1 MNFKNNTIKYKNI
14 IVFAS
19 IVFLTTH
26 LQAKSERYF
35 KAFNTSFSLED
46 STSAIQRTI
55 TGTVTDNEGVLLPG
69 ASVQVAGTSKGV
81 TTDFDGNFS
90 IEADTGDVLEISYV
104 GFKSTRLTIEAQS
117 QYTIQLEANTSEL
130 DEVLVVGYGTQKK
143 SDLTG
148 AVSSVVAEEFNK
160 GVVNNPGNLLQGKV
174 SGLNVTNTS
183 GEPGAGQDIIIR
195 GVGTLRSG
203 TSPLYVVDGFVLDNS
218 SNGVPT
224 NPLNFINTQDIQSI
238 NVLKDASAAA
248 IYGSR
253 AANGVVV
260 ITTKRGKEGR
270 TQMNFNA
277 STAISSLANKM
288 DVFSADEFRSVVQQ
302 IGGSLS
308 DNGANTDWQDEL
320 TRTAITNN
328 INFSMSGGTATT
340 SYFASLGVDDQ
351 EGILNNSEL
360 KRYSARAN
368 VTQKGLDDRL
378 KIDFN
383 LTATRTENTRP
394 NTNTMVSNMLSLN
407 PTTPAY
413 TNGEPTVFGSGVNP
427 LIIQDIYGDYTNNN
441 RMIAN
446 ISPSLEFIEGLT
458 YKLNLGVDYSK
469 TDRDVQYIPYSED
482 PDLLLGSINSVFTT
496 NKNTLVEN
504 TLTYQ
509 KDFGDHGLTIL
520 AGHSYQKFFIHEKGY
535 YFSDFPDN
543 GIEPRYQLGQARGE
557 DNTQYSNATS
567 NELQSF
573 FGRVNYDYANK
584 YLVTAT
590 LRSDGSTKFGAN
602 NRYATFPS
610 LALGWNIFKEDF
622 MADSGFNNLK
632 LRASWGKSGNQEIPS
647 KQTRLSY
654 GESFA
659 DDDIYPLNEDVV
671 NRDDYNYG
679 LVFARTANP
688 DLQWEETIQTNIGL
702 DFGFLDYKLSG
713 SVDYFLKETNDVLL
727 YFSTQDPIDEVGF
740 KWQNIPDMKIKN
752 SGVELALD
760 YQSDRMRDFSFN
772 IGGNISYIKNEITD
786 SPFTIVTTGTAS
798 GAGQTGATINGYM
811 NKQPIGNFF
820 LREFTGIDEDGFS
833 TYTDV
838 NGDGQIDDNDRI
850 SAGSAVPDLLYAFYL
865 KFKYKN
871 FDLGLNFNGVSG
883 NKIYNHTRMNLF
895 NKTQI
900 SNSLNTTDQAIEF
913 ANEDPSNSNTV
924 STRYLES
931 GAFLRLN
938 NATLAYSLNPE
949 AIGMDKWLD
958 NVRLSVTGQNL
969 FVITDYTGFDPELNT
984 GSSSDSKSYGIDYFT
999 YPKARTVV
1007 FGLNVSF

>member
-1 MNFKNNTIKYKNI
+1 MNFKNNTITYKNI
-14 IVFAS
+14 VAFAS
-19 IVFLTTH
+19 IVFFSTQT
-26 LQAKSERYF
+26 QAKTPYLALR
-35 KAFNTSFSLED
+35 
-46 STSAIQRTI
+46 STVDPINNETVQQTI
-55 TGTVTDNEGVLLPG
+55 TGTVTDSDGVLLPG
-69 ASVQVAGTSKGV
+69 ASVMVQGTSIGT

-90 IEADTGDVLEISYV
+90 IDANPGDVLEVSYV
-104 GFKSTRLTIEAQS
+104 GFETTTIEVTQETKYS
-117 QYTIQLEANTSEL
+117 IQLAANTSEL

-218 SNGVPT
+218 GNGLAT
-224 NPLNFINTQDIQSI
+224 NPLNFINTQDIESI

-260 ITTKRGKEGR
+260 ITTKKGKAGR
-270 TQMNFNA
+270 TQMNFSA
-277 STAISSLANKM
+277 STAISTIANKI
-288 DVFSADEFRSVVQQ
+288 DVFSAEEFRTIVPQ

-328 INFSMSGGTATT
+328 INFSMSGGSANT
-340 SYFASLGVDDQ
+340 SYFASIGVDDQ
-351 EGILNNSEL
+351 EGIINKSDL

-368 VTQKGLDDRL
+368 VTQKGWDDRL
-378 KIDFN
+378 KIDLN

-394 NTNTMVSNMLSLN
+394 NIGTMVSNMLSLN

-413 TNGEPTVFGSGVNP
+413 TNGEPTVFGTGINP
-427 LIIQDIYGDYTNNN
+427 LIIENIYGDFSNNN

-446 ISPSLEFIEGLT
+446 IAPSLEFVDHLT
-458 YKLNLGVDYSK
+458 YKLNLGVDYST
-469 TDRDVQYIPYSED
+469 TDRDVQYIPYAAD
-482 PDLLLGSINSVFTT
+482 PDYAQGSINTSFTT
-496 NKNTLVEN
+496 NRNTLVEN
-504 TLTYQ
+504 TLTY
-509 KDFGDHGLTIL
+509 DNVFGDHGLTLL
-520 AGHSYQKFFIHEKGY
+520 AGHSYQKFYIHDKGF
-535 YFSDFPDN
+535 YFENFPNN
-543 GIEPRYQLGQARGE
+543 GIEPRYQLEAARGE
-557 DNTQYSNATS
+557 NATQYSNAVS

-573 FGRVNYDYANK
+573 FGRVNYTYQDK

-590 LRSDGSTKFGAN
+590 LRSDGSTKFGEN

-622 MADSGFNNLK
+622 MADSGINNLK
-632 LRASWGKSGNQEIPS
+632 LRASWGKSGNQEIPA

-659 DDDIYPLNEDVV
+659 DNDIYPLNDGITTREGYD
-671 NRDDYNYG
+671 YG

-688 DLQWEETIQTNIGL
+688 DLQWEETTQTNIGL

-727 YFSTQDPIDEVGF
+727 YFSTQDPIDEVGY

-752 SGVELALD
+752 SGIEVALD
-760 YQSDRMRDFSFN
+760 YQSDRTRDFSFN

-811 NKQPIGNFF
+811 NNQPIGNFF
-820 LREFTGIDEDGFS
+820 LREFTGIGADGLS
-833 TYTDV
+833 TYTDL
-838 NGDGQIDDNDRI
+838 NGDGQIDDSDRI
-850 SAGSAVPDLLYAFYL
+850 SAGSAVPDILYAFYL

-883 NKIYNHTRMNLF
+883 NEIYNHTRMSLF

-900 SNSLNTTDQAIEF
+900 SNSLNTTDQAI
-913 ANEDPSNSNTV
+913 AYPNEDPSNTNTV
-924 STRYLES
+924 STRYLEN

-938 NATLAYSLNPE
+938 NATLAYSLNPQV
-949 AIGMDKWLD
+949 IGMDKWLD

-969 FVITDYTGFDPELNT
+969 FIITDYTGFDPELNT
-984 GSSSDSKSYGIDYFT
+984 GSSSDSKSYGIDYYT

>member
-1 MNFKNNTIKYKNI
+1 MNFKNNTITYKNI
-14 IVFAS
+14 VAFAS
-19 IVFLTTH
+19 IVFFSTQT
-26 LQAKSERYF
+26 QAKTPYLAL
-35 KAFNTSFSLED
+35 K
-46 STSAIQRTI
+46 STVDPIKNEAVQQTI
-55 TGTVTDNEGVLLPG
+55 TGTVTDSDGVLLPG
-69 ASVQVAGTSKGV
+69 ASVMVQGTSIGT

-90 IEADTGDVLEISYV
+90 IDANLGDVLEVSYV
-104 GFKSTRLTIEAQS
+104 GFETTTIEVTQETTYS
-117 QYTIQLEANTSEL
+117 IQLAANTSEL

-148 AVSSVVAEEFNK
+148 AVSSVVAEELNK

-218 SNGVPT
+218 GNGLAT
-224 NPLNFINTQDIQSI
+224 NPLNFINTQDIEST

-260 ITTKRGKEGR
+260 ITTKKGKAGR
-270 TQMNFNA
+270 TQMNFSA
-277 STAISSLANKM
+277 STAISTIANKI
-288 DVFSADEFRSVVQQ
+288 DVFSAEEFRTIVPQ

-328 INFSMSGGTATT
+328 INFSMSGGSANT
-340 SYFASLGVDDQ
+340 SYFASIGVDDQ
-351 EGILNNSEL
+351 EGIINKSDL

-368 VTQKGLDDRL
+368 VTQKGWDDRL
-378 KIDFN
+378 KIDLN

-394 NTNTMVSNMLSLN
+394 NIGTMVSNMLSLN
-407 PTTPAY
+407 PTNPAY
-413 TNGEPTVFGSGVNP
+413 TNGEPTVFGTGINP
-427 LIIQDIYGDYTNNN
+427 LIIENIYGDFSNNN

-446 ISPSLEFIEGLT
+446 IAPSLEFVDHLT
-458 YKLNLGVDYSK
+458 YKLNLGVDYST
-469 TDRDVQYIPYSED
+469 TDRDVQYIPYAAD
-482 PDLLLGSINSVFTT
+482 PDYAQGSINTSFTT
-496 NKNTLVEN
+496 NRNTLVEN
-504 TLTYQ
+504 TLTYNNV
-509 KDFGDHGLTIL
+509 FGDHGLTLL
-520 AGHSYQKFFIHEKGY
+520 AGHSYQKFYIHDKGF
-535 YFSDFPDN
+535 YFENFPNN
-543 GIEPRYQLGQARGE
+543 GIEPRYQLEAARGE
-557 DNTQYSNATS
+557 NATQYSNAVS

-573 FGRVNYDYANK
+573 FGRVNYTYQDK

-590 LRSDGSTKFGAN
+590 LRSDGSTKFGEN

-622 MADSGFNNLK
+622 MADSGINNLK
-632 LRASWGKSGNQEIPS
+632 LRASWGKSGNQEIPA

-659 DDDIYPLNEDVV
+659 DNDIYPLNDGITTREGYD
-671 NRDDYNYG
+671 YG

-688 DLQWEETIQTNIGL
+688 DLQWEETTQTNIGL

-727 YFSTQDPIDEVGF
+727 YFSTQDPIDEVGY

-752 SGVELALD
+752 SGIEVALD
-760 YQSDRMRDFSFN
+760 YQSDRTRDFSFN

-811 NKQPIGNFF
+811 NNQPIGNFF
-820 LREFTGIDEDGFS
+820 LREFTGIDADGFS
-833 TYTDV
+833 TYTDL
-838 NGDGQIDDNDRI
+838 NGDGQIDDSDRI
-850 SAGSAVPDLLYAFYL
+850 SAGSAVPDILYAFYL

-883 NKIYNHTRMNLF
+883 NEIYNHTRMSLF

-900 SNSLNTTDQAIEF
+900 SNSLNTTDQAI
-913 ANEDPSNSNTV
+913 AYPNEDPSNTNTV
-924 STRYLES
+924 STRYLEN

-938 NATLAYSLNPE
+938 NATLAYSLNPQV
-949 AIGMDKWLD
+949 IGMDKWLD

-969 FVITDYTGFDPELNT
+969 FIITDYTGFDPELNT
-984 GSSSDSKSYGIDYFT
+984 GSSSDSKSYGIDYYT

>member
-1 MNFKNNTIKYKNI
+1 MNFKNNTITYKNI
-14 IVFAS
+14 VAFAS
-19 IVFLTTH
+19 IVFFSTQT
-26 LQAKSERYF
+26 QAKTPYLAL
-35 KAFNTSFSLED
+35 K
-46 STSAIQRTI
+46 STVDPIKNEAVQQTI
-55 TGTVTDNEGVLLPG
+55 TGTVTDSDGVLLPG
-69 ASVQVAGTSKGV
+69 ASVMVQGTSIGT

-90 IEADTGDVLEISYV
+90 IDANPGDVLEVSYV
-104 GFKSTRLTIEAQS
+104 GFETTIIEVTQETKYS
-117 QYTIQLEANTSEL
+117 IQLAANTSEL

-218 SNGVPT
+218 GNGLAT
-224 NPLNFINTQDIQSI
+224 NPLNFINTQDIESI

-260 ITTKRGKEGR
+260 ITTKKGKAGR
-270 TQMNFNA
+270 TQMNFSA
-277 STAISSLANKM
+277 STAISSIANKI
-288 DVFSADEFRSVVQQ
+288 DVFSAEEFRTIVPQ

-328 INFSMSGGTATT
+328 INFSMSGGSANT
-340 SYFASLGVDDQ
+340 SYFASIGVDDQ
-351 EGILNNSEL
+351 EGIINKSDL

-368 VTQKGLDDRL
+368 VTQKGWDDRL
-378 KIDFN
+378 KIDLN

-394 NTNTMVSNMLSLN
+394 NIGTMVSNMLSLN

-413 TNGEPTVFGSGVNP
+413 TNGEPTVFGTGINP
-427 LIIQDIYGDYTNNN
+427 LIIENIYGDFSNNN

-446 ISPSLEFIEGLT
+446 IAPSLEFVDHLT
-458 YKLNLGVDYSK
+458 YKLNLGVDYST
-469 TDRDVQYIPYSED
+469 TDRDVQYIPYAAD
-482 PDLLLGSINSVFTT
+482 PDYAQGSINTSFTT
-496 NKNTLVEN
+496 NRNTLVEN
-504 TLTYQ
+504 TLTY
-509 KDFGDHGLTIL
+509 DNVFGDHGLTLL
-520 AGHSYQKFFIHEKGY
+520 AGHSYQKFYIHDKGF
-535 YFSDFPDN
+535 YFENFPNN
-543 GIEPRYQLGQARGE
+543 GIEPRYQLEAARGE
-557 DNTQYSNATS
+557 NATQYSNAVS

-573 FGRVNYDYANK
+573 FGRVNYTYQDK

-590 LRSDGSTKFGAN
+590 LRSDGSTKFGEN

-622 MADSGFNNLK
+622 MADSGINNLK
-632 LRASWGKSGNQEIPS
+632 LRASWGKSGNQEIPA

-659 DDDIYPLNEDVV
+659 DNDIYPLNDGITTREGYD
-671 NRDDYNYG
+671 YG

-688 DLQWEETIQTNIGL
+688 DLQWEETTQTNIGL

-727 YFSTQDPIDEVGF
+727 YFSTQDPIDEVGY

-752 SGVELALD
+752 SGIEVALD
-760 YQSDRMRDFSFN
+760 YQSDRTRDFSFN

-811 NKQPIGNFF
+811 NNQPIGNFF
-820 LREFTGIDEDGFS
+820 LREFTGIGADGFS
-833 TYTDV
+833 TYTDL
-838 NGDGQIDDNDRI
+838 NGDGQIDDSDRI
-850 SAGSAVPDLLYAFYL
+850 SAGSAVPDILYAFYL

-883 NKIYNHTRMNLF
+883 NEIYNHTRMSLF

-900 SNSLNTTDQAIEF
+900 SNSLNTTDQAI
-913 ANEDPSNSNTV
+913 AYPNEDPSNTNTV
-924 STRYLES
+924 STRYLEN

-938 NATLAYSLNPE
+938 NATLAYSLNPQV
-949 AIGMDKWLD
+949 IGMDKWLD

-969 FVITDYTGFDPELNT
+969 FIITDYTGFDPELNT
-984 GSSSDSKSYGIDYFT
+984 GSSSDSKSYGIDYYT

>member
-1 MNFKNNTIKYKNI
+1 MNFKNNTITCKNI
-14 IVFAS
+14 VALAS
-19 IVFLTTH
+19 IVFFSTQA
-26 LQAKSERYF
+26 QAKTPLVEF
-35 KAFNTSFSLED
+35 K
-46 STSAIQRTI
+46 TSAVSNIEEIAVQQTI
-55 TGTVTDNEGVLLPG
+55 TGTVTDNDGVLLPG
-69 ASVQVAGTSKGV
+69 ASVKVKGTSSGT

-90 IEADTGDVLEISYV
+90 IVANPGDVLEVSYV
-104 GFKSTRLTIEAQS
+104 GFETTTITVS
-117 QYTIQLEANTSEL
+117 QQTNYTINLSANTSEL

-148 AVSSVVAEEFNK
+148 AVSSVVADEFNK

-218 SNGVPT
+218 GNGLAT
-224 NPLNFINTQDIQSI
+224 NPLNFINTQDIESI

-260 ITTKRGKEGR
+260 ITTKKGKAGR
-270 TQMNFNA
+270 TQMNFSA
-277 STAISSLANKM
+277 STAISSIANTI
-288 DVFSADEFRSVVQQ
+288 DVFSAEEFRTVIPQ

-328 INFSMSGGTATT
+328 INFSMSGGTAST
-340 SYFASLGVDDQ
+340 SYFASIGVDDQ
-351 EGILNNSEL
+351 EGIINNSDL

-368 VTQKGLDDRL
+368 VTQKGWDDRL
-378 KIDFN
+378 KVDLN

-394 NTNTMVSNMLSLN
+394 NTSSIVSNMLSLN

-413 TNGEPTVFGSGVNP
+413 TNGEPTVFGTGLNP
-427 LIIQDIYGDYTNNN
+427 LILEDIYGDFSNNN

-446 ISPSLEFIEGLT
+446 ISPSLAFIDGLT
-458 YKLNLGVDYSK
+458 YKLNLGVDYST
-469 TDRDVQYIPYSED
+469 TDRDIQYMPYSAD
-482 PDLLLGSINSVFTT
+482 PDYAEGSVSSAYTT
-496 NKNTLVEN
+496 NRNTLVEN
-504 TLTYQ
+504 TLTYVT
-509 KDFGDHGLTIL
+509 DFGDHGLTVL
-520 AGHSYQKFFIHEKGY
+520 AGHSYQKFFIHAKNF
-535 YFSDFPDN
+535 YFENFPDN
-543 GIEPRYQLGQARGE
+543 GIEPRYQLGQARG
-557 DNTQYSNATS
+557 DNYSQTSSATS

-573 FGRVNYDYANK
+573 FGRVNYDYKDK

-590 LRSDGSTKFGAN
+590 LRSDGSTKFGEN

-622 MADSGFNNLK
+622 MADSGINNLK

-659 DDDIYPLNEDVV
+659 DNDIYPLNDAITTREGYD
-671 NRDDYNYG
+671 YG

-688 DLQWEETIQTNIGL
+688 DLQWEETTQTNIGL

-727 YFSTQDPIDEVGF
+727 YFSTQDPIDEVGY
-740 KWQNIPDMKIKN
+740 KWQNIPGMKIKN
-752 SGVELALD
+752 SGIELALD
-760 YQSDRMRDFSFN
+760 YQSDRSRDFSYN

-811 NKQPIGNFF
+811 NDQPIGNFF
-820 LREFTGIDEDGFS
+820 LREFNGIGADGLSQF
-833 TYTDV
+833 TDV
-838 NGDGQIDDNDRI
+838 NGDGQIDDSDRI
-850 SAGSAVPDLLYAFYL
+850 SAGSAVPDILYAFYL

-883 NKIYNHTRMNLF
+883 NKIYNHTRMSLF

-900 SNSLNTTDQAIEF
+900 ANSLNTTDQAIEY

-924 STRYLES
+924 STRYLEN

-938 NATLAYSLNPE
+938 NATLAYSLDPQV
-949 AIGMDKWLD
+949 IGLEQWLT

-969 FVITDYTGFDPELNT
+969 FTITDYTGFDPELNT

>member
-1 MNFKNNTIKYKNI
+1 MNFKNNTITYKNI
-14 IVFAS
+14 IAFAS
-19 IVFLTTH
+19 IVFFSTQT
-26 LQAKSERYF
+26 QAKSPF
-35 KAFNTSFSLED
+35 LALKSTASLIE
-46 STSAIQRTI
+46 TGAVQTTI
-55 TGTVTDNEGVLLPG
+55 TGTVTDSDGVLLPG
-69 ASVQVAGTSKGV
+69 ASVMVQGTSNGT

-90 IEADTGDVLEISYV
+90 IDANPGDVLEVSYV
-104 GFKSTRLTIEAQS
+104 GFETKTITVS
-117 QYTIQLEANTSEL
+117 QQTNYTVQLAANTSEL

-218 SNGVPT
+218 GNGLAS
-224 NPLNFINTQDIQSI
+224 NPLNFINTQDIESI

-260 ITTKRGKEGR
+260 ITTKKGKAGR
-270 TQMNFNA
+270 TQMNFSA
-277 STAISSLANKM
+277 STAISTIANKI
-288 DVFSADEFRSVVQQ
+288 DVFTADEFRTVVPQ

-328 INFSMSGGTATT
+328 INFSMSGGTAST
-340 SYFASLGVDDQ
+340 SYFASIGVDDQ
-351 EGILNNSEL
+351 EGIINNSDL

-368 VTQKGLDDRL
+368 VTQKGWDDRL
-378 KIDFN
+378 KIDLN

-394 NTNTMVSNMLSLN
+394 NTGSIVSSMLSLN

-413 TNGEPTVFGSGVNP
+413 TDGEPTVFGTGLNP
-427 LIIQDIYGDYTNNN
+427 LILEDIYGDFSNNN

-446 ISPSLEFIEGLT
+446 IAPSLEFIDGLT

-469 TDRDVQYIPYSED
+469 TDRDIQYMPYSAD
-482 PDLLLGSINSVFTT
+482 PDYAEGSISSSFT
-496 NKNTLVEN
+496 NNRNTLVEN
-504 TLTYQ
+504 TLTYTTEL
-509 KDFGDHGLTIL
+509 GDHGLTVL
-520 AGHSYQKFFIHEKGY
+520 AGHSYQKFFIHAKSF
-535 YFSDFPDN
+535 YFENFPDN
-543 GIEPRYQLGQARGE
+543 GIEPRYQLGQARG
-557 DNTQYSNATS
+557 DNYSQSSNATS

-573 FGRVNYDYANK
+573 FGRVNYDYKDK

-590 LRSDGSTKFGAN
+590 LRSDGSTKFGEN

-610 LALGWNIFKEDF
+610 LALGWNIYKEDF
-622 MADSGFNNLK
+622 MADSGINNLK

-659 DDDIYPLNEDVV
+659 DNDIYPLNDAITTREGYD
-671 NRDDYNYG
+671 YG

-688 DLQWEETIQTNIGL
+688 DLQWEETTQTNIGL

-727 YFSTQDPIDEVGF
+727 YFSTQDPIDEVGY
-740 KWQNIPDMKIKN
+740 KWQNIPGMKIKN
-752 SGVELALD
+752 SGIEFALD
-760 YQSDRMRDFSFN
+760 YQSDRSRDFSYN

-811 NKQPIGNFF
+811 NNQPIGNFF
-820 LREFTGIDEDGFS
+820 LREFNGIGADGLSDF
-833 TYTDV
+833 TDI
-838 NGDGQIDDNDRI
+838 NGDGQIDDSDRI
-850 SAGSAVPDLLYAFYL
+850 SAGSAVPDILYAFYL

-883 NKIYNHTRMNLF
+883 NKIYNHTRMSLF

-900 SNSLNTTDQAIEF
+900 SNSLNTTDQAIEY
-913 ANEDPSNSNTV
+913 ADEDPSNSNTV
-924 STRYLES
+924 STRYLEN

-938 NATLAYSLNPE
+938 NATLAYSLDPQV
-949 AIGMDKWLD
+949 IGMDKWLE

>member
-1 MNFKNNTIKYKNI
+1 MNFKNNTITYKNI
-14 IVFAS
+14 VAFAS
-19 IVFLTTH
+19 IVFFSTQT
-26 LQAKSERYF
+26 QAKTPYLAL
-35 KAFNTSFSLED
+35 K
-46 STSAIQRTI
+46 STVEPINNEAVQQTI
-55 TGTVTDNEGVLLPG
+55 TGTVTDSDGVLLPG
-69 ASVQVAGTSKGV
+69 ASVMVQGTSIGT

-90 IEADTGDVLEISYV
+90 IDANPGDVLEVSYV
-104 GFKSTRLTIEAQS
+104 GFETTTIEVTQETKYS
-117 QYTIQLEANTSEL
+117 IQLAANTSEL

-218 SNGVPT
+218 GNGLAT
-224 NPLNFINTQDIQSI
+224 NPLNFINTQDIESI

-260 ITTKRGKEGR
+260 ITTKKGKAGR
-270 TQMNFNA
+270 TQMNFSA
-277 STAISSLANKM
+277 STAISTIANKI
-288 DVFSADEFRSVVQQ
+288 DVFSAEEFRTIVPQ

-328 INFSMSGGTATT
+328 INFSMSGGSANT
-340 SYFASLGVDDQ
+340 SYFASIGIDDQ
-351 EGILNNSEL
+351 EGIIDKSDL

-368 VTQKGLDDRL
+368 VTQKGWDDRL
-378 KIDFN
+378 KIDLN

-394 NTNTMVSNMLSLN
+394 NIGTMVSNMLSLN

-413 TNGEPTVFGSGVNP
+413 TNGEPTVFGTGINP
-427 LIIQDIYGDYTNNN
+427 LIIENIYGDFSNNN

-446 ISPSLEFIEGLT
+446 IAPSLEFVDHLT
-458 YKLNLGVDYSK
+458 YKLNLGVDYST
-469 TDRDVQYIPYSED
+469 TDRDVQYIPYAAD
-482 PDLLLGSINSVFTT
+482 PDYAQGSINTSFTT
-496 NKNTLVEN
+496 NRNTLVEN
-504 TLTYQ
+504 TLTY
-509 KDFGDHGLTIL
+509 DNVFGDHGLTLL
-520 AGHSYQKFFIHEKGY
+520 AGHSYQKFYIHDKGF
-535 YFSDFPDN
+535 YFENFPNN
-543 GIEPRYQLGQARGE
+543 GIEPRYQLEAARGE
-557 DNTQYSNATS
+557 NATQYSNAVS

-573 FGRVNYDYANK
+573 FGRVNYTYQDK

-590 LRSDGSTKFGAN
+590 LRSDGSTKFGEN

-622 MADSGFNNLK
+622 MADSGINNLK
-632 LRASWGKSGNQEIPS
+632 LRASWGKSGNQEIPA

-659 DDDIYPLNEDVV
+659 DNDIYPLNDGITTREGYD
-671 NRDDYNYG
+671 YG

-688 DLQWEETIQTNIGL
+688 DLQWEETTQTNIGL

-727 YFSTQDPIDEVGF
+727 YFSTQDPIDEVGY

-752 SGVELALD
+752 SGIEVALD
-760 YQSDRMRDFSFN
+760 YQSDRSRDFSFN

-811 NKQPIGNFF
+811 NNQPIGNFF
-820 LREFTGIDEDGFS
+820 LREFTGIDADGFS
-833 TYTDV
+833 TYTDL
-838 NGDGQIDDNDRI
+838 NGDGQIDDSDRI
-850 SAGSAVPDLLYAFYL
+850 SAGSAVPDILYAFYL

-883 NKIYNHTRMNLF
+883 NEIYNHTRMSLF

-900 SNSLNTTDQAIEF
+900 SNSLNTTDQAI
-913 ANEDPSNSNTV
+913 AYPNEDPSNTNTV
-924 STRYLES
+924 STRYLEN

-938 NATLAYSLNPE
+938 NATLAYSLNPQV
-949 AIGMDKWLD
+949 IGMDKLLD

-969 FVITDYTGFDPELNT
+969 FIITDYTGFDPELNT
-984 GSSSDSKSYGIDYFT
+984 GSSSDSKSYGIDYYT

>member
-1 MNFKNNTIKYKNI
+1 MNFKNNTITYKNI
-14 IVFAS
+14 VAFAS
-19 IVFLTTH
+19 IVFFSTQT
-26 LQAKSERYF
+26 QAKTPYVAL
-35 KAFNTSFSLED
+35 KTSIAPVA
-46 STSAIQRTI
+46 SATLQQTI
-55 TGTVTDNEGVLLPG
+55 TGTVTDSDGVLLPG
-69 ASVQVAGTSKGV
+69 ASVMVQGTSIGT

-90 IEADTGDVLEISYV
+90 IDASAGDVLEVSYV
-104 GFKSTRLTIEAQS
+104 GFETQTITVS
-117 QYTIQLEANTSEL
+117 QQTNYNIQLAANTSEL

-148 AVSSVVAEEFNK
+148 AVSSVVADEFNK

-174 SGLNVTNTS
+174 SGLNVTNAS

-218 SNGVPT
+218 GNGLAT
-224 NPLNFINTQDIQSI
+224 NPLNFINTQDIESI

-260 ITTKRGKEGR
+260 ITTKKGKAGR
-270 TQMNFNA
+270 TQMNFSA
-277 STAISSLANKM
+277 STAIATIANKI
-288 DVFSADEFRSVVQQ
+288 DVFSADEFRTIVPQ

-308 DNGANTDWQDEL
+308 DNGENTDWQDEL

-340 SYFASLGVDDQ
+340 SYFASIGVDDQ
-351 EGILNNSEL
+351 EGIINNSDL

-368 VTQKGLDDRL
+368 VTQKGWDDRL
-378 KIDFN
+378 KIDLN

-394 NTNTMVSNMLSLN
+394 NIGTMVSNMLSLN

-413 TNGEPTVFGSGVNP
+413 TNGEPTVFGTGINP
-427 LIIQDIYGDYTNNN
+427 LIIEDIYGDYSNNN

-446 ISPSLEFIEGLT
+446 IAPSLEFVDHLT
-458 YKLNLGVDYSK
+458 YKLNLGVDYST
-469 TDRDVQYIPYSED
+469 TDRDIQYIPYSAD
-482 PDLLLGSINSVFTT
+482 PDYAQGSITTSFTI
-496 NKNTLVEN
+496 NRNTLVEN
-504 TLTYQ
+504 TLTY
-509 KDFGDHGLTIL
+509 DNTFGDHGLTVL
-520 AGHSYQKFFIHEKGY
+520 AGHSYQKFYIHEKGF
-535 YFSDFPDN
+535 YFENFPDN
-543 GIEPRYQLGQARGE
+543 GIEPRYQLEAARGE
-557 DNTQYSNATS
+557 NATQYSDAVS

-573 FGRVNYDYANK
+573 FGRVNYTFQDK

-590 LRSDGSTKFGAN
+590 LRSDGSTKFGEN

-622 MADSGFNNLK
+622 MADSGINNLK

-659 DDDIYPLNEDVV
+659 DDDIYPLNEGITTREGYD
-671 NRDDYNYG
+671 YG

-688 DLQWEETIQTNIGL
+688 DLQWEETTQTNIGL

-727 YFSTQDPIDEVGF
+727 YFSTQDPIDEVGY

-752 SGVELALD
+752 SGIEVALD
-760 YQSDRMRDFSFN
+760 YQSDRTRDFSFN

-811 NKQPIGNFF
+811 NNQPIGNFF
-820 LREFTGIDEDGFS
+820 LREFTGIGADGLS
-833 TYTDV
+833 TYTDL
-838 NGDGQIDDNDRI
+838 NGDGQIDDSDRI
-850 SAGSAVPDLLYAFYL
+850 SAGSAVPDILYAFYL

-883 NKIYNHTRMNLF
+883 NEIYNHTRMSLF

-900 SNSLNTTDQAIEF
+900 SNSLNTTDQAI
-913 ANEDPSNSNTV
+913 AYPNEDPSNTNTV
-924 STRYLES
+924 STRYLEN

-938 NATLAYSLNPE
+938 NATLAYSLNPQV
-949 AIGMDKWLD
+949 IGMDKWLD

-969 FVITDYTGFDPELNT
+969 FIITDYTGFDPELNT
-984 GSSSDSKSYGIDYFT
+984 GSSTDSKSYGIDYYT

>member
-1 MNFKNNTIKYKNI
+1 MNFKNNTITYKNI
-14 IVFAS
+14 VAFAS
-19 IVFLTTH
+19 IVFFSTQT
-26 LQAKSERYF
+26 QAKTPYVAL
-35 KAFNTSFSLED
+35 KTSIAPVA
-46 STSAIQRTI
+46 SATLQQTI
-55 TGTVTDNEGVLLPG
+55 TGTVTDSDGVLLPG
-69 ASVQVAGTSKGV
+69 ASVMVQGTSIGT

-90 IEADTGDVLEISYV
+90 IDASAGDVLEVSYV
-104 GFKSTRLTIEAQS
+104 GFETQTITVS
-117 QYTIQLEANTSEL
+117 QQTNYNIQLAANTSEL

-148 AVSSVVAEEFNK
+148 AVSSVVADEFNK

-174 SGLNVTNTS
+174 SGLNVTNAS

-218 SNGVPT
+218 GNGLAT
-224 NPLNFINTQDIQSI
+224 NPLNFINTQDIESI

-260 ITTKRGKEGR
+260 ITTKKGKAGR
-270 TQMNFNA
+270 TQMNFSA
-277 STAISSLANKM
+277 STAIATIANKI
-288 DVFSADEFRSVVQQ
+288 DVFSADEFRTIVPQ

-340 SYFASLGVDDQ
+340 SYFASIGVDDQ
-351 EGILNNSEL
+351 EGIINNSDL

-368 VTQKGLDDRL
+368 VTQKGWEDRL
-378 KIDFN
+378 KIDLN

-394 NTNTMVSNMLSLN
+394 NIGTMVSNMLSLN

-413 TNGEPTVFGSGVNP
+413 TNDEPTVFGTGINP
-427 LIIQDIYGDYTNNN
+427 LIIEDIYGDYSNNN

-446 ISPSLEFIEGLT
+446 IAPSLEFVDHLT
-458 YKLNLGVDYSK
+458 YKLNLGVDYST
-469 TDRDVQYIPYSED
+469 TDRDIQYIPYSAD
-482 PDLLLGSINSVFTT
+482 PDYAQGSITTSFTI
-496 NKNTLVEN
+496 NRNTLVEN
-504 TLTYQ
+504 TLTY
-509 KDFGDHGLTIL
+509 DNTFGDHGLTVL
-520 AGHSYQKFFIHEKGY
+520 AGHSYQKFYIHEKGF
-535 YFSDFPDN
+535 YFENFPDN
-543 GIEPRYQLGQARGE
+543 GIEPRYQLEAARGE
-557 DNTQYSNATS
+557 NATQYSDAVS

-573 FGRVNYDYANK
+573 FGRVNYTFQDK

-590 LRSDGSTKFGAN
+590 LRSDGSTKFGEN

-622 MADSGFNNLK
+622 MADSGINNLK

-659 DDDIYPLNEDVV
+659 DDDIYPLNEGITTREGYD
-671 NRDDYNYG
+671 YG

-688 DLQWEETIQTNIGL
+688 DLQWEETTQTNIGL

-727 YFSTQDPIDEVGF
+727 YFSTQDPIDEVGY

-752 SGVELALD
+752 SGIEVALD
-760 YQSDRMRDFSFN
+760 YQSDRSRDFSFN

-811 NKQPIGNFF
+811 NNQPIGNFF
-820 LREFTGIDEDGFS
+820 LREFTGIGADGLS
-833 TYTDV
+833 TYTDL
-838 NGDGQIDDNDRI
+838 NGDGQIDDSDRI
-850 SAGSAVPDLLYAFYL
+850 SAGSAVPDILYAFYL

-883 NKIYNHTRMNLF
+883 NEIYNHTRMSLF
-895 NKTQI
+895 NKTQL

-913 ANEDPSNSNTV
+913 ANEDPSNTNTV
-924 STRYLES
+924 STRFLEN

-938 NATLAYSLNPE
+938 NATLAYSLNPQV
-949 AIGMDKWLD
+949 IGMDKWLD

-969 FVITDYTGFDPELNT
+969 FIITDYTGFDPELNT
-984 GSSSDSKSYGIDYFT
+984 GSSTDSKSYGIDYYT

>member
-1 MNFKNNTIKYKNI
+1 MEFK
-14 IVFAS
+14 
-19 IVFLTTH
+19 
-26 LQAKSERYF
+26 
-35 KAFNTSFSLED
+35 
-46 STSAIQRTI
+46 TSAVSNIEEIAVQQTI
-55 TGTVTDNEGVLLPG
+55 TGTVTDNDGVLLPG
-69 ASVQVAGTSKGV
+69 ASVKVKGTSSGT

-90 IEADTGDVLEISYV
+90 IVANPGDVLEVSYV
-104 GFKSTRLTIEAQS
+104 GFETTTITVS
-117 QYTIQLEANTSEL
+117 QQTNYTINLSANTSEL

-148 AVSSVVAEEFNK
+148 AVSSVVADEFNK

-218 SNGVPT
+218 GNGLAT
-224 NPLNFINTQDIQSI
+224 NPLNFINTQDIESI

-260 ITTKRGKEGR
+260 ITTKKGKAGR
-270 TQMNFNA
+270 TQMNFSA
-277 STAISSLANKM
+277 STAISSIANTI
-288 DVFSADEFRSVVQQ
+288 DVFSAEEFRTVIPQ

-328 INFSMSGGTATT
+328 INFSMSGGTAST
-340 SYFASLGVDDQ
+340 SYFASIGVDDQ
-351 EGILNNSEL
+351 EGIINNSDL

-368 VTQKGLDDRL
+368 VTQKGWDDRL
-378 KIDFN
+378 KVDLN

-394 NTNTMVSNMLSLN
+394 NTSSIVSNMLSLN

-413 TNGEPTVFGSGVNP
+413 TNGEPTVFGTGLNP
-427 LIIQDIYGDYTNNN
+427 LILEDIYGDFSNNN

-446 ISPSLEFIEGLT
+446 ISPSLAFIDGLT
-458 YKLNLGVDYSK
+458 YKLNLGVDYST
-469 TDRDVQYIPYSED
+469 TDRDIQYMPYSAD
-482 PDLLLGSINSVFTT
+482 PDYAEGSVSSAYTT
-496 NKNTLVEN
+496 NRNTLVEN
-504 TLTYQ
+504 TLTYVT
-509 KDFGDHGLTIL
+509 DFGDHGLTVL
-520 AGHSYQKFFIHEKGY
+520 AGHSYQKFFIHAKNF
-535 YFSDFPDN
+535 YFENFPDN
-543 GIEPRYQLGQARGE
+543 GIEPRYQLGQARG
-557 DNTQYSNATS
+557 DNYSQTSSATS

-573 FGRVNYDYANK
+573 FGRVNYDYKDK

-590 LRSDGSTKFGAN
+590 LRSDGSTKFGEN

-622 MADSGFNNLK
+622 MADSGINNLK

-659 DDDIYPLNEDVV
+659 DNDIYPLNDAITTREGYD
-671 NRDDYNYG
+671 YG

-688 DLQWEETIQTNIGL
+688 DLQWEETTQTNIGL

-727 YFSTQDPIDEVGF
+727 YFSTQDPIDEVGY
-740 KWQNIPDMKIKN
+740 KWQNIPGMKIKN
-752 SGVELALD
+752 SGIELALD
-760 YQSDRMRDFSFN
+760 YQSDRSRDFSYN

-811 NKQPIGNFF
+811 NDQPIGNFF
-820 LREFTGIDEDGFS
+820 LREFNGIGADGLSQF
-833 TYTDV
+833 TDV
-838 NGDGQIDDNDRI
+838 NGDGQIDDSDRI
-850 SAGSAVPDLLYAFYL
+850 SAGSAVPDILYAFYL

-883 NKIYNHTRMNLF
+883 NKIYNHTRMSLF

-900 SNSLNTTDQAIEF
+900 ANSLNTTDQAIEY

-924 STRYLES
+924 STRYLEN

-938 NATLAYSLNPE
+938 NATLAYSLDPQV
-949 AIGMDKWLD
+949 IGLEQWLT

-969 FVITDYTGFDPELNT
+969 FTITDYTGFDPELNT

>member
-1 MNFKNNTIKYKNI
+1 MALKSTVDPIKNEA
-14 IVFAS
+14 V
-19 IVFLTTH
+19 
-26 LQAKSERYF
+26 Q
-35 KAFNTSFSLED
+35 
-46 STSAIQRTI
+46 QTI
-55 TGTVTDNEGVLLPG
+55 TGTVTDSDGVLLPG
-69 ASVQVAGTSKGV
+69 ASVMVQGTSIGT

-90 IEADTGDVLEISYV
+90 IDANLGDVLEVSYV
-104 GFKSTRLTIEAQS
+104 GFETTTIEVTQETT
-117 QYTIQLEANTSEL
+117 YTIQLAANTSEL

-218 SNGVPT
+218 GNGLAT
-224 NPLNFINTQDIQSI
+224 NPLNFINTQDIESI

-260 ITTKRGKEGR
+260 ITTKKGKAGR
-270 TQMNFNA
+270 TQMNFSA
-277 STAISSLANKM
+277 STAISTIANKI
-288 DVFSADEFRSVVQQ
+288 DVFSAEEFRTIVPQ

-328 INFSMSGGTATT
+328 INFSMSGGSANT
-340 SYFASLGVDDQ
+340 SYFASIGVDDQ
-351 EGILNNSEL
+351 EGIINKSDL

-368 VTQKGLDDRL
+368 VTQKGWDDRL
-378 KIDFN
+378 KIDLN

-394 NTNTMVSNMLSLN
+394 NIGTMVSNMLSLN

-413 TNGEPTVFGSGVNP
+413 TNGEPTVFGTGINP
-427 LIIQDIYGDYTNNN
+427 LIIENIYGDFSNNN

-446 ISPSLEFIEGLT
+446 IAPSLEFVDHLT
-458 YKLNLGVDYSK
+458 YKLNLGVDYST
-469 TDRDVQYIPYSED
+469 TDRDVQYIPYAAD
-482 PDLLLGSINSVFTT
+482 PDYAQGSINTSFTT
-496 NKNTLVEN
+496 NRNTLVEN
-504 TLTYQ
+504 TLTYNNV
-509 KDFGDHGLTIL
+509 FGDHGLTLL
-520 AGHSYQKFFIHEKGY
+520 AGHSYQKFYIHDKGF
-535 YFSDFPDN
+535 YFENFPNN
-543 GIEPRYQLGQARGE
+543 GIEPRYQLEAARGE
-557 DNTQYSNATS
+557 NATQYSNAVS

-573 FGRVNYDYANK
+573 FGRVNYTYQDK

-590 LRSDGSTKFGAN
+590 LRSDGSTKFGEN

-622 MADSGFNNLK
+622 MADSGINNLK
-632 LRASWGKSGNQEIPS
+632 LRASWGKSGNQEIPA

-659 DDDIYPLNEDVV
+659 DNDIYPLNDGITTREGYD
-671 NRDDYNYG
+671 YG

-688 DLQWEETIQTNIGL
+688 DLQWEETTQTNIGL

-727 YFSTQDPIDEVGF
+727 YFSTQDPIDEVGY

-752 SGVELALD
+752 SGIEVALD
-760 YQSDRMRDFSFN
+760 YQSDRTRDFSFN

-811 NKQPIGNFF
+811 NNQPIGNFF
-820 LREFTGIDEDGFS
+820 LREFTGIGADGFS
-833 TYTDV
+833 TYTDL
-838 NGDGQIDDNDRI
+838 NGDGQIDDSDRI
-850 SAGSAVPDLLYAFYL
+850 SAGSAVPDILYAFYL

-883 NKIYNHTRMNLF
+883 NEIYNHTRMSLF

-900 SNSLNTTDQAIEF
+900 SNSLNTTDQAI
-913 ANEDPSNSNTV
+913 AYPNEDPSNTNTV
-924 STRYLES
+924 STRYLEN

-938 NATLAYSLNPE
+938 NATLAYSLNPQV
-949 AIGMDKWLD
+949 IGMDKWLD

-969 FVITDYTGFDPELNT
+969 FIITDYTGFDPELNT
-984 GSSSDSKSYGIDYFT
+984 GSSSDSKSYGIDYYT

>member
-1 MNFKNNTIKYKNI
+1 MNFKNNTITYKNI
-14 IVFAS
+14 VAFAS
-19 IVFLTTH
+19 IVFFSTQT
-26 LQAKSERYF
+26 QAKTPYLAL
-35 KAFNTSFSLED
+35 K
-46 STSAIQRTI
+46 STVDPIKNEAVQQTI
-55 TGTVTDNEGVLLPG
+55 TGTVTDSDGVLLPG
-69 ASVQVAGTSKGV
+69 ASVMVQGTSIGT

-90 IEADTGDVLEISYV
+90 IDANLGDVLEVSYV
-104 GFKSTRLTIEAQS
+104 GFETTTIEVTQETT
-117 QYTIQLEANTSEL
+117 YTIQLAANTSEL

-218 SNGVPT
+218 GNGLAT
-224 NPLNFINTQDIQSI
+224 NPLNFINTQDIESI

-260 ITTKRGKEGR
+260 ITTKKGKAGR
-270 TQMNFNA
+270 TQMNFSA
-277 STAISSLANKM
+277 STAISTIANKI
-288 DVFSADEFRSVVQQ
+288 DVFSAEEFRTIVPQ

-328 INFSMSGGTATT
+328 INFSMSGGSANT
-340 SYFASLGVDDQ
+340 SYFASIGVDDQ
-351 EGILNNSEL
+351 EGIINKSDL

-368 VTQKGLDDRL
+368 VTQKGWDDRL
-378 KIDFN
+378 KIDLN

-394 NTNTMVSNMLSLN
+394 NIGTMVSNMLSLN

-413 TNGEPTVFGSGVNP
+413 TNGEPTVFGTGINP
-427 LIIQDIYGDYTNNN
+427 LIIENIYGDFSNNN

-446 ISPSLEFIEGLT
+446 IAPSLEFVDHLT
-458 YKLNLGVDYSK
+458 YKLNLGVDYST
-469 TDRDVQYIPYSED
+469 TDRDVQYIPYAAD
-482 PDLLLGSINSVFTT
+482 PDYAQGSINTSFTT
-496 NKNTLVEN
+496 NRNTLVEN
-504 TLTYQ
+504 TLTYNNV
-509 KDFGDHGLTIL
+509 FGDHGLTLL
-520 AGHSYQKFFIHEKGY
+520 AGHSYQKFYIHDKGF
-535 YFSDFPDN
+535 YFENFPNN
-543 GIEPRYQLGQARGE
+543 GIEPRYQLEAARGE
-557 DNTQYSNATS
+557 NATQYSNAVS

-573 FGRVNYDYANK
+573 FGRVNYTYQDK

-590 LRSDGSTKFGAN
+590 LRSDGSTKFGEN

-622 MADSGFNNLK
+622 MADSGINNLK
-632 LRASWGKSGNQEIPS
+632 LRASWGKSGNQEIPA

-659 DDDIYPLNEDVV
+659 DNDIYPLNDGITTREGYD
-671 NRDDYNYG
+671 YG

-688 DLQWEETIQTNIGL
+688 DLQWEETTQTNIGL

-727 YFSTQDPIDEVGF
+727 YFSTQDPIDEVGY

-752 SGVELALD
+752 SGIEVALD
-760 YQSDRMRDFSFN
+760 YQSDRTRDFSFN

-811 NKQPIGNFF
+811 NNQPIGNFF
-820 LREFTGIDEDGFS
+820 LREFTGIGADGFS
-833 TYTDV
+833 TYTDL
-838 NGDGQIDDNDRI
+838 NGDGQIDDSDRI
-850 SAGSAVPDLLYAFYL
+850 SAGSAVPDILYAFYL

-883 NKIYNHTRMNLF
+883 NEIYNHTRMSLF

-900 SNSLNTTDQAIEF
+900 SNSLNTTDQAI
-913 ANEDPSNSNTV
+913 AYPNEDPSNTNTV
-924 STRYLES
+924 STRYLEN

-938 NATLAYSLNPE
+938 NATLAYSLNPQV
-949 AIGMDKWLD
+949 IGMDKWLD

-969 FVITDYTGFDPELNT
+969 FIITDYTGFDPELNT
-984 GSSSDSKSYGIDYFT
+984 GSSSDSKSYGIDYYT

>member
-1 MNFKNNTIKYKNI
+1 MNFKNNTITYKNI
-14 IVFAS
+14 VAFAS
-19 IVFLTTH
+19 IVFFSTQT
-26 LQAKSERYF
+26 QAKTPYLALR
-35 KAFNTSFSLED
+35 
-46 STSAIQRTI
+46 STVDPINNETVQQTI
-55 TGTVTDNEGVLLPG
+55 TGTVTDSDGVLLPG
-69 ASVQVAGTSKGV
+69 ASVMVQGTSIGT

-90 IEADTGDVLEISYV
+90 IDANPGDVLEVSYV
-104 GFKSTRLTIEAQS
+104 GFETTTIEVTQETKYS
-117 QYTIQLEANTSEL
+117 IQLAANTSEL

-218 SNGVPT
+218 GNGLAT
-224 NPLNFINTQDIQSI
+224 NPLNFINTQDIESI

-260 ITTKRGKEGR
+260 ITTKKGKAGR
-270 TQMNFNA
+270 TQMNFSA
-277 STAISSLANKM
+277 STAISSIANKI
-288 DVFSADEFRSVVQQ
+288 DVFSAEEFRTIVPQ

-328 INFSMSGGTATT
+328 INFSMSGGSANT
-340 SYFASLGVDDQ
+340 SYFASIGIDDQ
-351 EGILNNSEL
+351 EGIIDKSDL

-368 VTQKGLDDRL
+368 VTQKGWDDRL
-378 KIDFN
+378 KIDLN

-394 NTNTMVSNMLSLN
+394 NIGTMVSNMLSLN

-413 TNGEPTVFGSGVNP
+413 TNGEPTVFGTGINP
-427 LIIQDIYGDYTNNN
+427 LIIENIYGDFSNNN

-446 ISPSLEFIEGLT
+446 IAPSLEFVDHLT
-458 YKLNLGVDYSK
+458 YKLNLGVDYST
-469 TDRDVQYIPYSED
+469 TDRDVQYIPYAAD
-482 PDLLLGSINSVFTT
+482 PDYAQGSINTSFTT
-496 NKNTLVEN
+496 NRNTLVEN
-504 TLTYQ
+504 TLTY
-509 KDFGDHGLTIL
+509 DNVFGDHGLTLL
-520 AGHSYQKFFIHEKGY
+520 AGHSYQKFYIHDKGF
-535 YFSDFPDN
+535 YFENFPNN
-543 GIEPRYQLGQARGE
+543 GIEPRYQLEAARGE
-557 DNTQYSNATS
+557 NATQYSNAVS

-573 FGRVNYDYANK
+573 FGRVNYTYQDK

-590 LRSDGSTKFGAN
+590 LRSDGSTKFGEN

-622 MADSGFNNLK
+622 MADSGINNLK
-632 LRASWGKSGNQEIPS
+632 LRASWGKSGNQEIPA

-659 DDDIYPLNEDVV
+659 DNDIYPLNDGITTREGYD
-671 NRDDYNYG
+671 YG

-688 DLQWEETIQTNIGL
+688 DLQWEETTQTNIGL

-727 YFSTQDPIDEVGF
+727 YFSTQDPIDEVGY

-752 SGVELALD
+752 SGIEVALD
-760 YQSDRMRDFSFN
+760 YQSDRSRDFSFN

-811 NKQPIGNFF
+811 NNQPIGNFF
-820 LREFTGIDEDGFS
+820 LREFTGIGADGLS
-833 TYTDV
+833 TYTDL
-838 NGDGQIDDNDRI
+838 NGDGQIDDSDRI
-850 SAGSAVPDLLYAFYL
+850 SAGSAVPDILYAFYL

-883 NKIYNHTRMNLF
+883 NEIYNHTRMSLF

-900 SNSLNTTDQAIEF
+900 SNSLNTTDQAI
-913 ANEDPSNSNTV
+913 AYPNEDPSNTNTV
-924 STRYLES
+924 STRYLEN

-938 NATLAYSLNPE
+938 NATLAYSLNPQV
-949 AIGMDKWLD
+949 IGMDKLLD

-969 FVITDYTGFDPELNT
+969 FIITDYTGFDPELNT
-984 GSSSDSKSYGIDYFT
+984 GSSSDSKSYGIDYYT

>member
-1 MNFKNNTIKYKNI
+1 MNFKNNTITYKNI
-14 IVFAS
+14 VAFAS
-19 IVFLTTH
+19 IVFFSTQT
-26 LQAKSERYF
+26 QAKTPYLAL
-35 KAFNTSFSLED
+35 K
-46 STSAIQRTI
+46 STVDPIKNEAVQQTI
-55 TGTVTDNEGVLLPG
+55 TGTVTDSDGVLLPG
-69 ASVQVAGTSKGV
+69 ASVMVQGTSIGT

-90 IEADTGDVLEISYV
+90 IDANLGDVLEVSYV
-104 GFKSTRLTIEAQS
+104 GFETTTIEVTQETTYS
-117 QYTIQLEANTSEL
+117 IQLAANTSEL

-218 SNGVPT
+218 GNGLAT
-224 NPLNFINTQDIQSI
+224 NPLNFINTQDIEST

-260 ITTKRGKEGR
+260 ITTKKGKAGR
-270 TQMNFNA
+270 TQMNFSA
-277 STAISSLANKM
+277 STAISTIANKI
-288 DVFSADEFRSVVQQ
+288 DVFSAEEFRTIVPQ

-328 INFSMSGGTATT
+328 INFSMSGGSANT
-340 SYFASLGVDDQ
+340 SYFASIGVDDQ
-351 EGILNNSEL
+351 EGIINKSDL

-368 VTQKGLDDRL
+368 VTQKGWDDRL
-378 KIDFN
+378 KIDLN

-394 NTNTMVSNMLSLN
+394 NIGTMVSNMLSLN
-407 PTTPAY
+407 PTNPAY
-413 TNGEPTVFGSGVNP
+413 TNGEPTVFGTGINP
-427 LIIQDIYGDYTNNN
+427 LIIENIYGDFSNNN

-446 ISPSLEFIEGLT
+446 IAPSLEFVDHLT
-458 YKLNLGVDYSK
+458 YKLNLGVDYST
-469 TDRDVQYIPYSED
+469 TDRDVQYIPYAAD
-482 PDLLLGSINSVFTT
+482 PDYAQGSINTSFTT
-496 NKNTLVEN
+496 NRNTLVEN
-504 TLTYQ
+504 TLTYNNV
-509 KDFGDHGLTIL
+509 FGDHGLTLL
-520 AGHSYQKFFIHEKGY
+520 AGHSYQKFYIHDKGF
-535 YFSDFPDN
+535 YFENFPNN
-543 GIEPRYQLGQARGE
+543 GIEPRYQLEAARGE
-557 DNTQYSNATS
+557 NATQYSNAVS

-573 FGRVNYDYANK
+573 FGRVNYTYQDK

-590 LRSDGSTKFGAN
+590 LRSDGSTKFGEN

-622 MADSGFNNLK
+622 MADSGINNLK
-632 LRASWGKSGNQEIPS
+632 LRASWGKSGNQEIPA

-659 DDDIYPLNEDVV
+659 DNDIYPLNDGITTREGYD
-671 NRDDYNYG
+671 YG

-688 DLQWEETIQTNIGL
+688 DLQWEETTQTNIGL

-727 YFSTQDPIDEVGF
+727 YFSTQDPIDEVGY

-752 SGVELALD
+752 SGIEVALD
-760 YQSDRMRDFSFN
+760 YQSDRTRDFSFN

-811 NKQPIGNFF
+811 NNQPIGNFF
-820 LREFTGIDEDGFS
+820 LREFTGIDADGFS
-833 TYTDV
+833 TYTDL
-838 NGDGQIDDNDRI
+838 NGDGQIDDSDRI
-850 SAGSAVPDLLYAFYL
+850 SAGSAVPDILYAFYL

-883 NKIYNHTRMNLF
+883 NEIYNHTRMSLF

-900 SNSLNTTDQAIEF
+900 SNSLNTTDQAI
-913 ANEDPSNSNTV
+913 AYPNEDPSNTNTV
-924 STRYLES
+924 STRYLEN

-938 NATLAYSLNPE
+938 NATLAYSLNPQV
-949 AIGMDKWLD
+949 IGMDKWLD

-969 FVITDYTGFDPELNT
+969 FIITDYTGFDPELNT
-984 GSSSDSKSYGIDYFT
+984 GSSSDSKSYGIDYYT

>member
-1 MNFKNNTIKYKNI
+1 MNFKNNTITYKNI
-14 IVFAS
+14 VAFAS
-19 IVFLTTH
+19 IVFFSTQT
-26 LQAKSERYF
+26 QAKTPYLAL
-35 KAFNTSFSLED
+35 K
-46 STSAIQRTI
+46 STVDPVNNEAVQQTI
-55 TGTVTDNEGVLLPG
+55 TGTVTDSDGVLLPG
-69 ASVQVAGTSKGV
+69 ASVMVQGTSIGT

-90 IEADTGDVLEISYV
+90 IDANPGDVLEVSYV
-104 GFKSTRLTIEAQS
+104 GFETTTIEVTQETKYS
-117 QYTIQLEANTSEL
+117 IQLAANTSEL

-218 SNGVPT
+218 GNGLAT
-224 NPLNFINTQDIQSI
+224 NPLNFINTQDIESI

-260 ITTKRGKEGR
+260 ITTKKGKAGR
-270 TQMNFNA
+270 TQMNFSA
-277 STAISSLANKM
+277 STAISTIANKI
-288 DVFSADEFRSVVQQ
+288 DVFSAEEFRTIVPQ

-328 INFSMSGGTATT
+328 INFSMSGGSANT
-340 SYFASLGVDDQ
+340 SYFASIGVDDQ
-351 EGILNNSEL
+351 EGIINKSDL

-368 VTQKGLDDRL
+368 VTQKGWDDRL
-378 KIDFN
+378 KIDLN

-394 NTNTMVSNMLSLN
+394 NIGTMVSNMLSLN

-413 TNGEPTVFGSGVNP
+413 TNGEPTVFGTGINP
-427 LIIQDIYGDYTNNN
+427 LIIENIYGDFSNNN

-446 ISPSLEFIEGLT
+446 IAPSLEFVDHLT
-458 YKLNLGVDYSK
+458 YKLNLGVDYST
-469 TDRDVQYIPYSED
+469 TDRDVQYIPYAAD
-482 PDLLLGSINSVFTT
+482 PDYAQGSINTSFTT
-496 NKNTLVEN
+496 NRNTLVEN
-504 TLTYQ
+504 TLTY
-509 KDFGDHGLTIL
+509 DNVFGDHGLTLL
-520 AGHSYQKFFIHEKGY
+520 AGHSYQKFYIHDKGF
-535 YFSDFPDN
+535 YFENFPNN
-543 GIEPRYQLGQARGE
+543 GIEPRYQLEAARGE
-557 DNTQYSNATS
+557 NATQYSNAVS

-573 FGRVNYDYANK
+573 FGRVNYTYQDK

-590 LRSDGSTKFGAN
+590 LRSDGSTKFGEN

-622 MADSGFNNLK
+622 MADSGINNLK
-632 LRASWGKSGNQEIPS
+632 LRASWGKSGNQEIPA

-659 DDDIYPLNEDVV
+659 DNDIYPLNEGITTREGYD
-671 NRDDYNYG
+671 YG

-688 DLQWEETIQTNIGL
+688 DLQWEETTQTNIGL

-727 YFSTQDPIDEVGF
+727 YFSTQDPIDEVGY

-752 SGVELALD
+752 SGIEVALD
-760 YQSDRMRDFSFN
+760 YQSDRTRDFSFN

-811 NKQPIGNFF
+811 NNQPIGNFF
-820 LREFTGIDEDGFS
+820 LREFTGIGADGFS
-833 TYTDV
+833 TYTDL
-838 NGDGQIDDNDRI
+838 NGDGQIDDSDRI
-850 SAGSAVPDLLYAFYL
+850 SAGSAVPDILYAFYL

-883 NKIYNHTRMNLF
+883 NEIYNHTRMSLF

-900 SNSLNTTDQAIEF
+900 SNSLNTTDQAI
-913 ANEDPSNSNTV
+913 AYPNEDPSNTNTV
-924 STRYLES
+924 STRYLEN

-938 NATLAYSLNPE
+938 NATLAYSLNPQV
-949 AIGMDKWLD
+949 IGMDKWLD

-969 FVITDYTGFDPELNT
+969 FIITDYTGFDPELNT
-984 GSSSDSKSYGIDYFT
+984 GSSSDSKSYGIDYYT

>member
-1 MNFKNNTIKYKNI
+1 MNFKNNTITYKNI
-14 IVFAS
+14 VAFAS
-19 IVFLTTH
+19 IVFFSTQT
-26 LQAKSERYF
+26 QAKTPYLAL
-35 KAFNTSFSLED
+35 K
-46 STSAIQRTI
+46 STVDPINNETVQQTI
-55 TGTVTDNEGVLLPG
+55 TGTVTDSDGVLLPG
-69 ASVQVAGTSKGV
+69 ASVMVQGTSIGT

-90 IEADTGDVLEISYV
+90 IDANPGDVLEVSYV
-104 GFKSTRLTIEAQS
+104 GFETTTIEVTQETKYS
-117 QYTIQLEANTSEL
+117 IQLAANTSEL

-218 SNGVPT
+218 GNGLAT
-224 NPLNFINTQDIQSI
+224 NPLNFINTQDIESI

-260 ITTKRGKEGR
+260 ITTKKGKAGR
-270 TQMNFNA
+270 TQMNFSA
-277 STAISSLANKM
+277 STAISTIANKI
-288 DVFSADEFRSVVQQ
+288 DVFSAEEFRTIVPQ

-328 INFSMSGGTATT
+328 INFSMSGGSANT
-340 SYFASLGVDDQ
+340 SYFASIGVDDQ
-351 EGILNNSEL
+351 EGIINKSDL

-368 VTQKGLDDRL
+368 VTQKGWDDRL
-378 KIDFN
+378 KIDLN

-394 NTNTMVSNMLSLN
+394 NIGTMVSNMLSLN

-413 TNGEPTVFGSGVNP
+413 TNGEPTVFGTGINP
-427 LIIQDIYGDYTNNN
+427 LIIENIYGDFSNNN

-446 ISPSLEFIEGLT
+446 IAPSLEFVDHLT
-458 YKLNLGVDYSK
+458 YKLNLGVDYST
-469 TDRDVQYIPYSED
+469 TDRDVQYIPYAAD
-482 PDLLLGSINSVFTT
+482 PDYAQGSINTSFTT
-496 NKNTLVEN
+496 NRNTLVEN
-504 TLTYQ
+504 TLTY
-509 KDFGDHGLTIL
+509 DNVFGDHGLTLL
-520 AGHSYQKFFIHEKGY
+520 AGHSYQKFYIHDKGF
-535 YFSDFPDN
+535 YFENFPNN
-543 GIEPRYQLGQARGE
+543 GIEPRYQLEAARGE
-557 DNTQYSNATS
+557 NATQYSNAVS

-573 FGRVNYDYANK
+573 FGRVNYTYQDK

-590 LRSDGSTKFGAN
+590 LRSDGSTKFGEN

-622 MADSGFNNLK
+622 MADSGINNLK
-632 LRASWGKSGNQEIPS
+632 LRASWGKSGNQEIPA

-659 DDDIYPLNEDVV
+659 DNDIYPLNDGITTREGYD
-671 NRDDYNYG
+671 YG

-688 DLQWEETIQTNIGL
+688 DLQWEETTQTNIGL

-727 YFSTQDPIDEVGF
+727 YFSTQDPIDEVGY

-752 SGVELALD
+752 SGIEVALD
-760 YQSDRMRDFSFN
+760 YQSDRTRDFSFN

-811 NKQPIGNFF
+811 NNQPIGNFF
-820 LREFTGIDEDGFS
+820 LREFTGIGADGFS
-833 TYTDV
+833 TYTDL
-838 NGDGQIDDNDRI
+838 NGDGQIDDSDRI
-850 SAGSAVPDLLYAFYL
+850 SAGSAVPDILYAFYL

-883 NKIYNHTRMNLF
+883 NEIYNHTRMSLF

-900 SNSLNTTDQAIEF
+900 SNSLNTTDQAI
-913 ANEDPSNSNTV
+913 AYPNEDPSNTNTV
-924 STRYLES
+924 STRYLEN

-938 NATLAYSLNPE
+938 NATFAYSLNPQV
-949 AIGMDKWLD
+949 IGMDKWLD

-969 FVITDYTGFDPELNT
+969 FIITDYTGFDPELNT
-984 GSSSDSKSYGIDYFT
+984 GSSSDSKSYGIDYYT

>member
-1 MNFKNNTIKYKNI
+1 MNFKNNTITYKNI
-14 IVFAS
+14 IAFAS
-19 IVFLTTH
+19 IVFFSTQT
-26 LQAKSERYF
+26 QAKGPFLALKST
-35 KAFNTSFSLED
+35 ASLIEAD
-46 STSAIQRTI
+46 AIQTTI
-55 TGTVTDNEGVLLPG
+55 TGTVTDSDGVLLPG
-69 ASVQVAGTSKGV
+69 ASVMVQGTSNGT

-90 IEADTGDVLEISYV
+90 IQANPGDVLEVSYV
-104 GFKSTRLTIEAQS
+104 GFETQTITVS
-117 QYTIQLEANTSEL
+117 QQTNYSIQLASNTSEL

-174 SGLNVTNTS
+174 SGLNVTNAS

-218 SNGVPT
+218 GNGLAT
-224 NPLNFINTQDIQSI
+224 NPLNFINTQDIESI

-260 ITTKRGKEGR
+260 ITTKKGKAGR
-270 TQMNFNA
+270 TQMNFSA
-277 STAISSLANKM
+277 STAISTIANKI
-288 DVFSADEFRSVVQQ
+288 DVFTADEFRTVVPQ

-328 INFSMSGGTATT
+328 INFSMSGGTAST
-340 SYFASLGVDDQ
+340 SYFASIGVDDQ
-351 EGILNNSEL
+351 EGIINNSDL

-368 VTQKGLDDRL
+368 VTQKGWDDRL
-378 KIDFN
+378 KIDLN

-394 NTNTMVSNMLSLN
+394 NTSSMVSNMLSLN

-413 TNGEPTVFGSGVNP
+413 TDGEPTVFGTGLNP
-427 LIIQDIYGDYTNNN
+427 LILEDIYGDFSNNN

-458 YKLNLGVDYSK
+458 YKLNLGVDYSS
-469 TDRDVQYIPYSED
+469 TDRDIQYIPYSAD
-482 PDLLLGSINSVFTT
+482 PDYALGSINTSFTI
-496 NKNTLVEN
+496 NRNTLVEN
-504 TLTYQ
+504 TLTYTTE
-509 KDFGDHGLTIL
+509 FGDHGITAL
-520 AGHSYQKFFIHEKGY
+520 AGHSYQKFFIHAKSF
-535 YFSDFPDN
+535 YFENFPDN
-543 GIEPRYQLGQARGE
+543 GIEPRYQLGQARG
-557 DNTQYSNATS
+557 DNYSQSSNATS

-573 FGRVNYDYANK
+573 FGRVNYDYKDK

-590 LRSDGSTKFGAN
+590 LRSDGSTKFGEN

-610 LALGWNIFKEDF
+610 LALGWNIFKENF

-659 DDDIYPLNEDVV
+659 DNDIYPLNDAITTREGYD
-671 NRDDYNYG
+671 YG

-688 DLQWEETIQTNIGL
+688 DLQWEETTQTNIGV

-727 YFSTQDPIDEVGF
+727 YFSTQDPIDEVGY
-740 KWQNIPDMKIKN
+740 KWQNIPGMKIKN
-752 SGVELALD
+752 SGIEFALD
-760 YQSDRMRDFSFN
+760 YQSDRSRDFSYN

-811 NKQPIGNFF
+811 NNQPIGNFF
-820 LREFTGIDEDGFS
+820 LREFNGIGADGLSDF
-833 TYTDV
+833 TDI
-838 NGDGQIDDNDRI
+838 NGDGQIDDSDRI
-850 SAGSAVPDLLYAFYL
+850 SAGSAVPDILYAFYL

-871 FDLGLNFNGVSG
+871 FDFGLNFNGVSG
-883 NKIYNHTRMNLF
+883 NKIYNHTRMSLF

-900 SNSLNTTDQAIEF
+900 SNSLNTTDQAIEYE
-913 ANEDPSNSNTV
+913 NEDPSNSNTV
-924 STRYLES
+924 STRYLEN

-938 NATLAYSLNPE
+938 NATLAYSLDPQL
-949 AIGMDKWLD
+949 IGMDKWLE

>member
-1 MNFKNNTIKYKNI
+1 MNFKNNTITYKNI
-14 IVFAS
+14 VAFAS
-19 IVFLTTH
+19 IVFFSTQT
-26 LQAKSERYF
+26 QAKTPYLAL
-35 KAFNTSFSLED
+35 K
-46 STSAIQRTI
+46 STVDPIKNEAVQQTI
-55 TGTVTDNEGVLLPG
+55 TGTVTDSDGVLLPG
-69 ASVQVAGTSKGV
+69 ASVMVQGTSIGT

-90 IEADTGDVLEISYV
+90 IDANPGDVLEVSYV
-104 GFKSTRLTIEAQS
+104 GFETTTIEVTQETKYS
-117 QYTIQLEANTSEL
+117 IQLAANTSEL

-218 SNGVPT
+218 GNGLAT
-224 NPLNFINTQDIQSI
+224 NPLNFINTQDIESI

-260 ITTKRGKEGR
+260 ITTKKGKAGR
-270 TQMNFNA
+270 TQMNFSA
-277 STAISSLANKM
+277 STAISSIANKI
-288 DVFSADEFRSVVQQ
+288 DVFSAEEFRTIVPQ

-328 INFSMSGGTATT
+328 INFSMSGGSANT
-340 SYFASLGVDDQ
+340 SYFASIGVDDQ
-351 EGILNNSEL
+351 EGIINKSDL

-368 VTQKGLDDRL
+368 VTQKGWDDRL
-378 KIDFN
+378 KIDLN

-394 NTNTMVSNMLSLN
+394 NIGTMVSNMLSLN

-413 TNGEPTVFGSGVNP
+413 TNGEPTVFGTGINP
-427 LIIQDIYGDYTNNN
+427 LIIENIYGDFSNNN

-446 ISPSLEFIEGLT
+446 IAPSLEFVDHLT
-458 YKLNLGVDYSK
+458 YKLNLGVDYST
-469 TDRDVQYIPYSED
+469 TDRDVQYIPYAAD
-482 PDLLLGSINSVFTT
+482 PDYAQGSINTSFTT
-496 NKNTLVEN
+496 NRNTLVEN
-504 TLTYQ
+504 TLTY
-509 KDFGDHGLTIL
+509 DNVFGDHGLTLL
-520 AGHSYQKFFIHEKGY
+520 AGHSYQKFYIHDKGF
-535 YFSDFPDN
+535 YFENFPNN
-543 GIEPRYQLGQARGE
+543 GIEPRYQLEAARGE
-557 DNTQYSNATS
+557 NATQYSNAVS

-573 FGRVNYDYANK
+573 FGRVNYTYQDK

-590 LRSDGSTKFGAN
+590 LRSDGSTKFGEN

-622 MADSGFNNLK
+622 MADSGINNLK
-632 LRASWGKSGNQEIPS
+632 LRASWGKSGNQEIPA

-659 DDDIYPLNEDVV
+659 DNDIYPLNDGITTREGYD
-671 NRDDYNYG
+671 YG

-688 DLQWEETIQTNIGL
+688 DLQWEETTQTNIGL

-727 YFSTQDPIDEVGF
+727 YFSTQDPIDEVGY

-752 SGVELALD
+752 SGIEVALD
-760 YQSDRMRDFSFN
+760 YQSDRTRDFSFN

-811 NKQPIGNFF
+811 NNQPIGNFF
-820 LREFTGIDEDGFS
+820 LREFTGIGADGFS
-833 TYTDV
+833 TYTDL
-838 NGDGQIDDNDRI
+838 NGDGQIDDSDRI
-850 SAGSAVPDLLYAFYL
+850 SAGSAVPDILYAFYL

-883 NKIYNHTRMNLF
+883 NEIYNHTRMSLF

-900 SNSLNTTDQAIEF
+900 SNSLNTTDQAI
-913 ANEDPSNSNTV
+913 AYPNEDPSNTNTV
-924 STRYLES
+924 STRYLEN

-938 NATLAYSLNPE
+938 NATFAYSLNPQV
-949 AIGMDKWLD
+949 IGMDKWLD

-969 FVITDYTGFDPELNT
+969 FIITDYTGFDPELNT
-984 GSSSDSKSYGIDYFT
+984 GSSSDSKSYGIDYYT

>member
-1 MNFKNNTIKYKNI
+1 MNFKNNTITYKNI
-14 IVFAS
+14 VAFAS
-19 IVFLTTH
+19 IVFFSTQT
-26 LQAKSERYF
+26 QAKTPYLAL
-35 KAFNTSFSLED
+35 K
-46 STSAIQRTI
+46 STVDPINNETVQQTI
-55 TGTVTDNEGVLLPG
+55 TGTVTDSDGVLLPG
-69 ASVQVAGTSKGV
+69 ASVMVQGTSIGT

-90 IEADTGDVLEISYV
+90 IDANPGDVLEVSYV
-104 GFKSTRLTIEAQS
+104 GFETTTIEVTQETKYS
-117 QYTIQLEANTSEL
+117 IQLAANTSEL

-218 SNGVPT
+218 GNGLAT
-224 NPLNFINTQDIQSI
+224 NPLNFINTQDIESI

-260 ITTKRGKEGR
+260 ITTKKGKAGR
-270 TQMNFNA
+270 TQMNFSA
-277 STAISSLANKM
+277 STAISTIANKI
-288 DVFSADEFRSVVQQ
+288 DVFSAEEFRTIVPQ

-328 INFSMSGGTATT
+328 INFSMSGGSANT
-340 SYFASLGVDDQ
+340 SYFASIGVDDQ
-351 EGILNNSEL
+351 EGIINKSDL

-368 VTQKGLDDRL
+368 VTQKGWDDRL
-378 KIDFN
+378 KIDLN

-394 NTNTMVSNMLSLN
+394 NIGTMVSNMLSLN

-413 TNGEPTVFGSGVNP
+413 TNGEPTVFGTGINP
-427 LIIQDIYGDYTNNN
+427 LIIENIYGDFSNNN

-446 ISPSLEFIEGLT
+446 IAPSLEFVDHLT
-458 YKLNLGVDYSK
+458 YKLNLGVDYST
-469 TDRDVQYIPYSED
+469 TDRDVQYIPYAAD
-482 PDLLLGSINSVFTT
+482 PDYAQGSINTLFTT
-496 NKNTLVEN
+496 NRNTLVEN
-504 TLTYQ
+504 TLTY
-509 KDFGDHGLTIL
+509 DNVFGDHGLTLL
-520 AGHSYQKFFIHEKGY
+520 AGHSYQKFYIHDKGF
-535 YFSDFPDN
+535 YFENFPNN
-543 GIEPRYQLGQARGE
+543 GIEPRYQLEAARGE
-557 DNTQYSNATS
+557 NATQYSNAVS

-573 FGRVNYDYANK
+573 FGRVNYTYQDK

-590 LRSDGSTKFGAN
+590 LRSDGSTKFGEN

-622 MADSGFNNLK
+622 MADSGINNLK
-632 LRASWGKSGNQEIPS
+632 LRASWGKSGNQEIPA

-659 DDDIYPLNEDVV
+659 DNDIYPLNDGITTREGYD
-671 NRDDYNYG
+671 YG

-688 DLQWEETIQTNIGL
+688 DLQWEETTQTNIGL

-727 YFSTQDPIDEVGF
+727 YFSTQDPIDEVGY

-752 SGVELALD
+752 SGIEVALD
-760 YQSDRMRDFSFN
+760 YQSDRTRDFSFN

-811 NKQPIGNFF
+811 NNQPIGNFF
-820 LREFTGIDEDGFS
+820 LREFTGIDADGFS
-833 TYTDV
+833 TYTDL
-838 NGDGQIDDNDRI
+838 NGDGQIDDSDRI
-850 SAGSAVPDLLYAFYL
+850 SAGSAVPDILYAFYL

-883 NKIYNHTRMNLF
+883 NEIYNHTRMSLF

-900 SNSLNTTDQAIEF
+900 SNSLNTTDQAI
-913 ANEDPSNSNTV
+913 AYPNEDPSNTNTV

-938 NATLAYSLNPE
+938 NATLAYSLNPQV
-949 AIGMDKWLD
+949 IGMDKWLD

-969 FVITDYTGFDPELNT
+969 FIITDYTGFDPELNT
-984 GSSSDSKSYGIDYFT
+984 GSSSDSKSYGIDYYT

>member
-1 MNFKNNTIKYKNI
+1 MNFKNNTITYKNI
-14 IVFAS
+14 VAFAS
-19 IVFLTTH
+19 IVFFSTQT
-26 LQAKSERYF
+26 QAKTPYLALR
-35 KAFNTSFSLED
+35 
-46 STSAIQRTI
+46 STVDPINNETVQQTI
-55 TGTVTDNEGVLLPG
+55 TGTVTDSDGVLLPG
-69 ASVQVAGTSKGV
+69 ASVMVQGTSIGT

-90 IEADTGDVLEISYV
+90 IDANPGDVLEVSYV
-104 GFKSTRLTIEAQS
+104 GFETTTIEVTQETKYS
-117 QYTIQLEANTSEL
+117 IQLAANTSEL

-218 SNGVPT
+218 GNGLAT
-224 NPLNFINTQDIQSI
+224 NPLNFINTQDIESI

-260 ITTKRGKEGR
+260 ITTKKGKAGR
-270 TQMNFNA
+270 TQMNFSA
-277 STAISSLANKM
+277 STAISTIANKI
-288 DVFSADEFRSVVQQ
+288 DVFSAEEFRTIVPQ

-328 INFSMSGGTATT
+328 INFSMSGGSANT
-340 SYFASLGVDDQ
+340 SYFASIGVDDQ
-351 EGILNNSEL
+351 EGIINKSDL

-368 VTQKGLDDRL
+368 VTQKGWDDRL
-378 KIDFN
+378 KIDLN

-394 NTNTMVSNMLSLN
+394 NIGTMVSNMLSLN

-413 TNGEPTVFGSGVNP
+413 TNGEPTVFGTGINP
-427 LIIQDIYGDYTNNN
+427 LIIENIYGDFSNNN

-446 ISPSLEFIEGLT
+446 IAPSLEFVDHLT
-458 YKLNLGVDYSK
+458 YKLNLGVDYST
-469 TDRDVQYIPYSED
+469 TDRDVQYIPYAAD
-482 PDLLLGSINSVFTT
+482 PDYAQGSINTSFTT
-496 NKNTLVEN
+496 NRNTLVEN
-504 TLTYQ
+504 TLTY
-509 KDFGDHGLTIL
+509 DNVFGDHGLTLL
-520 AGHSYQKFFIHEKGY
+520 AGHSYQKFYIHDKGF
-535 YFSDFPDN
+535 YFENFPNN
-543 GIEPRYQLGQARGE
+543 GIEPRYQLEAARGE
-557 DNTQYSNATS
+557 NATQYSNAVS

-573 FGRVNYDYANK
+573 FGRVNYTYQDK

-590 LRSDGSTKFGAN
+590 LRSDGSTKFGEN

-622 MADSGFNNLK
+622 MADSGINNLK
-632 LRASWGKSGNQEIPS
+632 LRASWGKSGNQEIPA

-659 DDDIYPLNEDVV
+659 DNDIYPLNEGITTREGYD
-671 NRDDYNYG
+671 YG

-688 DLQWEETIQTNIGL
+688 DLQWEETTQTNIGL

-727 YFSTQDPIDEVGF
+727 YFSTQDPIDEVGY

-752 SGVELALD
+752 SGIEVALD
-760 YQSDRMRDFSFN
+760 YQSDRTRDFSFN

-811 NKQPIGNFF
+811 NNQPIGNFF
-820 LREFTGIDEDGFS
+820 LREFTGIGADGFS
-833 TYTDV
+833 TYTDL
-838 NGDGQIDDNDRI
+838 NGDGQIDDSDRI
-850 SAGSAVPDLLYAFYL
+850 SAGSAVPDILYAFYL

-883 NKIYNHTRMNLF
+883 NEIYNHTRMSLF

-900 SNSLNTTDQAIEF
+900 SNSLNTTDQAI
-913 ANEDPSNSNTV
+913 AYPNEDPSNTNTV
-924 STRYLES
+924 STRYLEN

-938 NATLAYSLNPE
+938 NATLAYSLNPQV
-949 AIGMDKWLD
+949 IGMDKWLD

-969 FVITDYTGFDPELNT
+969 FIITDYTGFDPELNT
-984 GSSSDSKSYGIDYFT
+984 GSSSDSKSYGIDYYT

>member
-1 MNFKNNTIKYKNI
+1 MNFKNNTITYKNI
-14 IVFAS
+14 VAFAS
-19 IVFLTTH
+19 IVFFSTQT
-26 LQAKSERYF
+26 QAKTPYLAL
-35 KAFNTSFSLED
+35 K
-46 STSAIQRTI
+46 STVDPIKNEAVQQTI
-55 TGTVTDNEGVLLPG
+55 TGTVTDSDGVLLPG
-69 ASVQVAGTSKGV
+69 ASVMVQGTSIGT

-90 IEADTGDVLEISYV
+90 IDANPGDVLEVSYV
-104 GFKSTRLTIEAQS
+104 GFETTIIEVTQETKYS
-117 QYTIQLEANTSEL
+117 IQLAANTSEL

-218 SNGVPT
+218 GNGLAT
-224 NPLNFINTQDIQSI
+224 NPLNFINTQDIESI

-260 ITTKRGKEGR
+260 ITTKKGKAGR
-270 TQMNFNA
+270 TQMNFSA
-277 STAISSLANKM
+277 STAISSIANKI
-288 DVFSADEFRSVVQQ
+288 DVFSAEEFRTIIPQ

-328 INFSMSGGTATT
+328 INFSMSGGSANT
-340 SYFASLGVDDQ
+340 SYFASIGVDDQ
-351 EGILNNSEL
+351 EGIINKSDL

-368 VTQKGLDDRL
+368 VTQKGWDDRL
-378 KIDFN
+378 KIDLN

-394 NTNTMVSNMLSLN
+394 NIGTMVSNMLSLN

-413 TNGEPTVFGSGVNP
+413 TNGEPTVFGTGINP
-427 LIIQDIYGDYTNNN
+427 LIIENIYGDFSNNN

-446 ISPSLEFIEGLT
+446 IAPSLEFVDHLK
-458 YKLNLGVDYSK
+458 YKLNLGVDYST
-469 TDRDVQYIPYSED
+469 TDRDVQYIPYAAD
-482 PDLLLGSINSVFTT
+482 PDYAQGSINTSFTT
-496 NKNTLVEN
+496 NRNTLVEN
-504 TLTYQ
+504 TLTYNNV
-509 KDFGDHGLTIL
+509 FGDHGLTLL
-520 AGHSYQKFFIHEKGY
+520 AGHSYQKFYIHDKGF
-535 YFSDFPDN
+535 YFENFPNN
-543 GIEPRYQLGQARGE
+543 GIEPRYQLEAARGE
-557 DNTQYSNATS
+557 NATQYSNAVS

-573 FGRVNYDYANK
+573 FGRVNYTYQDK

-590 LRSDGSTKFGAN
+590 LRSDGSTKFGEN

-622 MADSGFNNLK
+622 MADSGINNLK
-632 LRASWGKSGNQEIPS
+632 LRASWGKSGNQEIPA

-659 DDDIYPLNEDVV
+659 DNDIYPLNDGITTREGYD
-671 NRDDYNYG
+671 YG

-688 DLQWEETIQTNIGL
+688 DLQWEETTQTNIGL

-727 YFSTQDPIDEVGF
+727 YFSTQDPIDEVGY

-752 SGVELALD
+752 SGIEVALD
-760 YQSDRMRDFSFN
+760 YQSDRTRDFSFN

-811 NKQPIGNFF
+811 NNQPIGNFF
-820 LREFTGIDEDGFS
+820 LREFTGIGADGFS
-833 TYTDV
+833 TYTDL
-838 NGDGQIDDNDRI
+838 NGDGQIDDSDRI
-850 SAGSAVPDLLYAFYL
+850 SAGSAVPDILYAFYL

-883 NKIYNHTRMNLF
+883 NEIYNHTRMSLF

-900 SNSLNTTDQAIEF
+900 SNSLNTTDQAI
-913 ANEDPSNSNTV
+913 AYPNEDPSNTNTV
-924 STRYLES
+924 STRYLEN

-938 NATLAYSLNPE
+938 NATLAYSLNPQV
-949 AIGMDKWLD
+949 IGMDKWLD

-969 FVITDYTGFDPELNT
+969 FIITDYTGFDPELNT
-984 GSSSDSKSYGIDYFT
+984 GSSSDSKSYGIDYYT

>member
-1 MNFKNNTIKYKNI
+1 MNFKNNTITYKNI
-14 IVFAS
+14 IAFAS
-19 IVFLTTH
+19 IVFFSTQT
-26 LQAKSERYF
+26 QAKSPFLALKTTPTAIE
-35 KAFNTSFSLED
+35 AG
-46 STSAIQRTI
+46 AIQTTI
-55 TGTVTDNEGVLLPG
+55 TGTVTDSDGVLLPG
-69 ASVQVAGTSKGV
+69 ASVMVQGTSNGT

-90 IEADTGDVLEISYV
+90 IQANPGDVLEVSYV
-104 GFKSTRLTIEAQS
+104 GFETQTITVS
-117 QYTIQLEANTSEL
+117 QQTKYSIQLAANTSEL

-148 AVSSVVAEEFNK
+148 AVSSVVADEFNK

-174 SGLNVTNTS
+174 SGLNVTNSS

-218 SNGVPT
+218 GNGLAT
-224 NPLNFINTQDIQSI
+224 NPLNFINTQDIESI

-260 ITTKRGKEGR
+260 ITTKKGKAGR
-270 TQMNFNA
+270 TQMNFSA
-277 STAISSLANKM
+277 STAISSIANKI
-288 DVFSADEFRSVVQQ
+288 DVFSAEEFRTIVPQ

-328 INFSMSGGTATT
+328 INFSMSGGTANT
-340 SYFASLGVDDQ
+340 SYFASIGVDDQ
-351 EGILNNSEL
+351 EGIINNSDL

-368 VTQKGLDDRL
+368 VTQKGWDDRL
-378 KIDFN
+378 KIDLN

-394 NTNTMVSNMLSLN
+394 NTSSIVSNMLSLN

-413 TNGEPTVFGSGVNP
+413 TDGEPTVFGTGLNP
-427 LIIQDIYGDYTNNN
+427 LILEDIYGDFSNNN

-458 YKLNLGVDYSK
+458 YKLNLGVDYSS
-469 TDRDVQYIPYSED
+469 TDRDIQYIPYSAD
-482 PDLLLGSINSVFTT
+482 PDYAEGSISSSYTT
-496 NKNTLVEN
+496 NRNTLVEN
-504 TLTYQ
+504 TLTYIT
-509 KDFGDHGLTIL
+509 DFGDHGLTLL
-520 AGHSYQKFFIHEKGY
+520 AGHSYQKFFIHAKNF
-535 YFSDFPDN
+535 YFENFPDN
-543 GIEPRYQLGQARGE
+543 GIEPRYQLGQARG
-557 DNTQYSNATS
+557 DNYSQSSNATS

-573 FGRVNYDYANK
+573 FGRVNYTYQDK

-590 LRSDGSTKFGAN
+590 LRSDGSTKFGEN

-622 MADSGFNNLK
+622 MADSGINNLK
-632 LRASWGKSGNQEIPS
+632 LRASWGKSGNQEIPA

-659 DDDIYPLNEDVV
+659 DDDIYPLNDAITTREGYD
-671 NRDDYNYG
+671 YG

-688 DLQWEETIQTNIGL
+688 DLQWEETTQTNIGL

-727 YFSTQDPIDEVGF
+727 YFSTQDPIDEVGY

-760 YQSDRMRDFSFN
+760 YQSDRSMDFSYN

-811 NKQPIGNFF
+811 NNQPIGNFF
-820 LREFTGIDEDGFS
+820 LREFTGIGEDGLS
-833 TYTDV
+833 TYTDL
-838 NGDGQIDDNDRI
+838 NGDGQIDDSDRI
-850 SAGSAVPDLLYAFYL
+850 SAGSAVPDILYAFYL

-883 NKIYNHTRMNLF
+883 NKIYNHTRMSLF

-900 SNSLNTTDQAIEF
+900 SNSLNTTDQAIEY

-924 STRYLES
+924 STRYLEN

-938 NATLAYSLNPE
+938 NATLAYSLNPQL
-949 AIGMDKWLD
+949 IGMDKWLE

-984 GSSSDSKSYGIDYFT
+984 GSSSDSKSYGIDYYT

>member
-1 MNFKNNTIKYKNI
+1 MNFKNNTITYKNI
-14 IVFAS
+14 VAFAS
-19 IVFLTTH
+19 IVFFSTQT
-26 LQAKSERYF
+26 QAKTPYLAL
-35 KAFNTSFSLED
+35 KTSIAPVA
-46 STSAIQRTI
+46 SATLQQTI
-55 TGTVTDNEGVLLPG
+55 TGTVTDSDGVLLPG
-69 ASVQVAGTSKGV
+69 ASVMVQGTSIGT

-90 IEADTGDVLEISYV
+90 IDASAGDVLEVSYV
-104 GFKSTRLTIEAQS
+104 GFETQTITVS
-117 QYTIQLEANTSEL
+117 QQTNYNIQLAANTSEL

-148 AVSSVVAEEFNK
+148 AVSSVVADEFNK

-174 SGLNVTNTS
+174 SGLNVTNAS

-218 SNGVPT
+218 GNGLAT
-224 NPLNFINTQDIQSI
+224 NPLNFINTQDIESI

-260 ITTKRGKEGR
+260 ITTKKGKAGR
-270 TQMNFNA
+270 TQMNFSA
-277 STAISSLANKM
+277 STAIATIANKI
-288 DVFSADEFRSVVQQ
+288 DVFSADEFRTIVPQ

-340 SYFASLGVDDQ
+340 SYFASIGVDDQ
-351 EGILNNSEL
+351 EGIINNSDL

-368 VTQKGLDDRL
+368 VTQKGWDDRL
-378 KIDFN
+378 QIDLN

-394 NTNTMVSNMLSLN
+394 NIGTMVSNMLSLN

-413 TNGEPTVFGSGVNP
+413 TNGEPTVFGTGINP
-427 LIIQDIYGDYTNNN
+427 LIIEDIYGDYSNNN

-446 ISPSLEFIEGLT
+446 IAPSLEFVDHLT
-458 YKLNLGVDYSK
+458 YKLNLGVDYST
-469 TDRDVQYIPYSED
+469 TDRDIQYIPYSTD
-482 PDLLLGSINSVFTT
+482 PDYAQGSITTSFTI
-496 NKNTLVEN
+496 NRNTLVEN
-504 TLTYQ
+504 TLTY
-509 KDFGDHGLTIL
+509 DNTFGDHGLTVL
-520 AGHSYQKFFIHEKGY
+520 AGHSYQKFYIHEKGF
-535 YFSDFPDN
+535 YFENFPDN
-543 GIEPRYQLGQARGE
+543 GIEPRYQLEAARGE
-557 DNTQYSNATS
+557 NATQYSDAVS

-573 FGRVNYDYANK
+573 FGRVNYTFQDK

-590 LRSDGSTKFGAN
+590 LRSDGSTKFGEN

-622 MADSGFNNLK
+622 MADSGINNLK

-659 DDDIYPLNEDVV
+659 DDDIYPLNEGITTREGYD
-671 NRDDYNYG
+671 YG

-688 DLQWEETIQTNIGL
+688 DLQWEETTQTNIGL

-727 YFSTQDPIDEVGF
+727 YFSTQDPIDEVGY

-752 SGVELALD
+752 SGIEVALD
-760 YQSDRMRDFSFN
+760 YQSDRSRDFSFN

-811 NKQPIGNFF
+811 NNQPIGNFF
-820 LREFTGIDEDGFS
+820 LREFTGIGADGLS
-833 TYTDV
+833 TYTDL
-838 NGDGQIDDNDRI
+838 NGDGQIDDSDRI
-850 SAGSAVPDLLYAFYL
+850 SAGSAVPDILYAFYL

-883 NKIYNHTRMNLF
+883 NEIYNHTRMSLF
-895 NKTQI
+895 NKTQL

-913 ANEDPSNSNTV
+913 ANEDPSNTNTV
-924 STRYLES
+924 STRFLEN

-938 NATLAYSLNPE
+938 NATLAYSLNPQV
-949 AIGMDKWLD
+949 IGMDKWLD

-969 FVITDYTGFDPELNT
+969 FIITDYTGFDPELNT
-984 GSSSDSKSYGIDYFT
+984 GSSTDSKSYGIDYYT

>member
-1 MNFKNNTIKYKNI
+1 MNFKNNTITYKNI
-14 IVFAS
+14 VAFAS
-19 IVFLTTH
+19 IVFFSTQT
-26 LQAKSERYF
+26 QAKTPYLALR
-35 KAFNTSFSLED
+35 
-46 STSAIQRTI
+46 STVDPINNETVQQTI
-55 TGTVTDNEGVLLPG
+55 TGTVTDSDGVLLPG
-69 ASVQVAGTSKGV
+69 ASVMVQGTSIGT

-90 IEADTGDVLEISYV
+90 IDANPGDVLEVSYV
-104 GFKSTRLTIEAQS
+104 GFETTTIEVTQETKYS
-117 QYTIQLEANTSEL
+117 IQLAANTSEL

-218 SNGVPT
+218 GNGLAT
-224 NPLNFINTQDIQSI
+224 NPLNFINTQDIESI

-260 ITTKRGKEGR
+260 ITTKKGKAGR
-270 TQMNFNA
+270 TQMNFSA
-277 STAISSLANKM
+277 STAISSIANKI
-288 DVFSADEFRSVVQQ
+288 DVFSAEEFRTIVPQ

-328 INFSMSGGTATT
+328 INFSMSGGSANT
-340 SYFASLGVDDQ
+340 SYFASIGIDDQ
-351 EGILNNSEL
+351 EGIIDKSDL

-368 VTQKGLDDRL
+368 VTQKGWDDRL
-378 KIDFN
+378 KIDLN

-394 NTNTMVSNMLSLN
+394 NIGTMVSNMLSLN

-413 TNGEPTVFGSGVNP
+413 TNGEPTVFGTGINP
-427 LIIQDIYGDYTNNN
+427 LIIENIYGDFSNNN

-446 ISPSLEFIEGLT
+446 IAPSLEFVDHLT
-458 YKLNLGVDYSK
+458 YKLNLGVDYST
-469 TDRDVQYIPYSED
+469 TDRDVQYIPYAAD
-482 PDLLLGSINSVFTT
+482 PDYAQGSINTSFTT
-496 NKNTLVEN
+496 NRNTLVEN
-504 TLTYQ
+504 TLTY
-509 KDFGDHGLTIL
+509 DNVFGDHGLTLL
-520 AGHSYQKFFIHEKGY
+520 AGHSYQKFYIHDKGF
-535 YFSDFPDN
+535 YFENFPNN
-543 GIEPRYQLGQARGE
+543 GIEPRYQLEAARGE
-557 DNTQYSNATS
+557 NATQYSNAVS

-573 FGRVNYDYANK
+573 FGRVNYTYQDK

-590 LRSDGSTKFGAN
+590 LRSDGSTKFGEN

-622 MADSGFNNLK
+622 MADSGINNLK
-632 LRASWGKSGNQEIPS
+632 LRASWGKSGNQEIPA

-659 DDDIYPLNEDVV
+659 DNDIYPLNDGITTREGYD
-671 NRDDYNYG
+671 YG

-688 DLQWEETIQTNIGL
+688 DLQWEETTQTNIGL

-727 YFSTQDPIDEVGF
+727 YFSTQDPIDEVGY

-752 SGVELALD
+752 SGIEVALD
-760 YQSDRMRDFSFN
+760 YQSDRTRDFSFN

-811 NKQPIGNFF
+811 NNQPIGNFF
-820 LREFTGIDEDGFS
+820 LREFTGIGADGFS
-833 TYTDV
+833 TYTDL
-838 NGDGQIDDNDRI
+838 NGDGQIDDSDRI
-850 SAGSAVPDLLYAFYL
+850 SAGSAVPDILYAFYL

-883 NKIYNHTRMNLF
+883 NEIYNHTRMSLF

-900 SNSLNTTDQAIEF
+900 SNSLNTTDQAI
-913 ANEDPSNSNTV
+913 AYPNEDPSNTNTV
-924 STRYLES
+924 STRYLEN

-938 NATLAYSLNPE
+938 NATLAYSLNPQV
-949 AIGMDKWLD
+949 IGMDKLLD

-969 FVITDYTGFDPELNT
+969 FIITDYTGFDPELNT
-984 GSSSDSKSYGIDYFT
+984 GSSSDSKSYGIDYYT

>member
-1 MNFKNNTIKYKNI
+1 MNFKNNTITYKNI
-14 IVFAS
+14 IAFAS
-19 IVFLTTH
+19 IVFFSTQT
-26 LQAKSERYF
+26 QAKSPFLALKTTPTAIE
-35 KAFNTSFSLED
+35 AG
-46 STSAIQRTI
+46 AIQTTI
-55 TGTVTDNEGVLLPG
+55 TGTVTDSDGVLLPG
-69 ASVQVAGTSKGV
+69 ASVMVQGTSIGT

-90 IEADTGDVLEISYV
+90 IQANPGDVLEVSYV
-104 GFKSTRLTIEAQS
+104 GFETTTLTVS
-117 QYTIQLEANTSEL
+117 QQTTYTVQLAANTSEL

-174 SGLNVTNTS
+174 SGLNVTNAS

-218 SNGVPT
+218 GNGLAT
-224 NPLNFINTQDIQSI
+224 NPLNFINTQDIESI

-260 ITTKRGKEGR
+260 ITTKKGKAGR
-270 TQMNFNA
+270 TQMNFSA
-277 STAISSLANKM
+277 STAISTIANKI
-288 DVFSADEFRSVVQQ
+288 DVFTADEFRTVVPQ

-328 INFSMSGGTATT
+328 INFSMSGGTANT
-340 SYFASLGVDDQ
+340 SYFASIGVDDQ
-351 EGILNNSEL
+351 EGIINNSDL

-368 VTQKGLDDRL
+368 VTQKGWDDRL
-378 KIDFN
+378 KIDLN

-394 NTNTMVSNMLSLN
+394 NTSSIVSNMLSLN

-413 TNGEPTVFGSGVNP
+413 TDGEPTVFGTGLNP
-427 LIIQDIYGDYTNNN
+427 LILEDIYGDFSNNN

-458 YKLNLGVDYSK
+458 YKLNFGVDYSS
-469 TDRDVQYIPYSED
+469 TDRDIQYIPYSAD
-482 PDLLLGSINSVFTT
+482 PDYAEGSISSSYTT
-496 NKNTLVEN
+496 NRNTLVEN
-504 TLTYQ
+504 TLTYIT
-509 KDFGDHGLTIL
+509 DFGDHGLTLL
-520 AGHSYQKFFIHEKGY
+520 AGHSYQKFFIHAKNF
-535 YFSDFPDN
+535 YFENFPDN
-543 GIEPRYQLGQARGE
+543 GIEPRYQLGQARG
-557 DNTQYSNATS
+557 DNYSQSSNATS

-573 FGRVNYDYANK
+573 FGRVNYTYQDK

-590 LRSDGSTKFGAN
+590 LRSDGSTKFGEN

-622 MADSGFNNLK
+622 MADSGINNLK
-632 LRASWGKSGNQEIPS
+632 LRASWGKSGNQEIPA

-659 DDDIYPLNEDVV
+659 DDDIYPLNDAITTREGYD
-671 NRDDYNYG
+671 YG

-688 DLQWEETIQTNIGL
+688 DLQWEETTQTNIGL

-727 YFSTQDPIDEVGF
+727 YFSTQDPIDEVGY

-760 YQSDRMRDFSFN
+760 YQSDRSRDFSFN

-811 NKQPIGNFF
+811 NNQPIGNFF
-820 LREFTGIDEDGFS
+820 LREFTGIGEDGLS
-833 TYTDV
+833 TYTDL
-838 NGDGQIDDNDRI
+838 NGDGQIDDSDRI
-850 SAGSAVPDLLYAFYL
+850 SAGSAVPDILYAFYL

-883 NKIYNHTRMNLF
+883 NKIYNHTRMSLF

-900 SNSLNTTDQAIEF
+900 SNSLNTTDQAIEY

-924 STRYLES
+924 STRYLEN

-938 NATLAYSLNPE
+938 NATLAYNLDPQL
-949 AIGMDKWLD
+949 IGMDKWLE

-984 GSSSDSKSYGIDYFT
+984 GSSSDSKSYGIDYYT

-1007 FGLNVSF
+1007 FGLNVYL

>member
-1 MNFKNNTIKYKNI
+1 MNFKNNTITYKNI
-14 IVFAS
+14 VAFAS
-19 IVFLTTH
+19 IVFFSTQT
-26 LQAKSERYF
+26 QAKTPYLAL
-35 KAFNTSFSLED
+35 K
-46 STSAIQRTI
+46 STVDPIKNEAVQQTI
-55 TGTVTDNEGVLLPG
+55 TGTVTDSDGVLLPG
-69 ASVQVAGTSKGV
+69 ASVMVQGTSIGT

-90 IEADTGDVLEISYV
+90 IDANPGDVLEVSYV
-104 GFKSTRLTIEAQS
+104 GFETTTIEVTQETKYS
-117 QYTIQLEANTSEL
+117 IQLAANTSEL

-218 SNGVPT
+218 GNGLAT
-224 NPLNFINTQDIQSI
+224 NPLNFINTQDIESI

-260 ITTKRGKEGR
+260 ITTKKGKAGR
-270 TQMNFNA
+270 TQMNFSA
-277 STAISSLANKM
+277 STAISTIANKI
-288 DVFSADEFRSVVQQ
+288 DVFSAEEFRTIVPQ

-328 INFSMSGGTATT
+328 INFSMSGGSANT
-340 SYFASLGVDDQ
+340 SYFASIGVDDQ
-351 EGILNNSEL
+351 EGIINKSDL

-368 VTQKGLDDRL
+368 VTQKGWDDRL
-378 KIDFN
+378 KIDLN

-394 NTNTMVSNMLSLN
+394 NIGTMVSNMLSLN

-413 TNGEPTVFGSGVNP
+413 TNGEPTVFGTGINP
-427 LIIQDIYGDYTNNN
+427 LIIENIYGDFSNNN

-446 ISPSLEFIEGLT
+446 IAPSLEFVDHLT
-458 YKLNLGVDYSK
+458 YKLNLGVDYST
-469 TDRDVQYIPYSED
+469 TDRDVQYIPYAAD
-482 PDLLLGSINSVFTT
+482 PDYAQGSINTSFTT
-496 NKNTLVEN
+496 NRNTLVEN
-504 TLTYQ
+504 TLTYNNV
-509 KDFGDHGLTIL
+509 FGDHGLTLL
-520 AGHSYQKFFIHEKGY
+520 AGHSYQKFYIHDKGF
-535 YFSDFPDN
+535 YFENFPNN
-543 GIEPRYQLGQARGE
+543 GIEPRYQLEAARGE
-557 DNTQYSNATS
+557 NATQYSNAVS

-573 FGRVNYDYANK
+573 FGRVNYTYQDK

-590 LRSDGSTKFGAN
+590 LRSDGSTKFGEN

-622 MADSGFNNLK
+622 MADSGINNLK
-632 LRASWGKSGNQEIPS
+632 LRASWGKSGNQEIPA

-659 DDDIYPLNEDVV
+659 DNDIYPLNDGITTREGYD
-671 NRDDYNYG
+671 YG

-688 DLQWEETIQTNIGL
+688 DLQWEETTQTNIGL

-727 YFSTQDPIDEVGF
+727 YFSTQDPIDEVGY

-752 SGVELALD
+752 SGIEVALD
-760 YQSDRMRDFSFN
+760 YQSDRTRDFSFN

-811 NKQPIGNFF
+811 NNQPIGNFF
-820 LREFTGIDEDGFS
+820 LREFTGIGADGFS
-833 TYTDV
+833 TYTDL
-838 NGDGQIDDNDRI
+838 NGDGQIDDSDRI
-850 SAGSAVPDLLYAFYL
+850 SAGSAVPDILYAFYL

-883 NKIYNHTRMNLF
+883 NEIYNHTRMSLF

-900 SNSLNTTDQAIEF
+900 SNSLNTTDQAI
-913 ANEDPSNSNTV
+913 AYPNEDPSNTNTV
-924 STRYLES
+924 STRYLEN

-938 NATLAYSLNPE
+938 NATLAYSLNPQV
-949 AIGMDKWLD
+949 IGMDKWLD

-969 FVITDYTGFDPELNT
+969 FIITDYTGFDPELNT
-984 GSSSDSKSYGIDYFT
+984 GSSSDSKSYGIDYYT

>member
-1 MNFKNNTIKYKNI
+1 MNFKNNTITYKNI
-14 IVFAS
+14 VAFAS
-19 IVFLTTH
+19 IVFFSTQT
-26 LQAKSERYF
+26 QAKTPYLAL
-35 KAFNTSFSLED
+35 K
-46 STSAIQRTI
+46 STVDPIKNEAVQQTI
-55 TGTVTDNEGVLLPG
+55 TGTVTDSDGVLLPG
-69 ASVQVAGTSKGV
+69 ASVMVQGTSIGT

-90 IEADTGDVLEISYV
+90 IDANLGDVLEVSYV
-104 GFKSTRLTIEAQS
+104 GFETTTIEVTQETT
-117 QYTIQLEANTSEL
+117 YTIQLAANTSEL

-218 SNGVPT
+218 GNGLAT
-224 NPLNFINTQDIQSI
+224 NPLNFINTQDIESI

-260 ITTKRGKEGR
+260 ITTKKGKAGR
-270 TQMNFNA
+270 TQMNFSA
-277 STAISSLANKM
+277 STAISTIANKI
-288 DVFSADEFRSVVQQ
+288 DVFSAEEFRTIVPQ

-328 INFSMSGGTATT
+328 INFSMSGGSANT
-340 SYFASLGVDDQ
+340 SYFASIGVDDQ
-351 EGILNNSEL
+351 EGIINKSDL

-368 VTQKGLDDRL
+368 VTQKGWDDRL
-378 KIDFN
+378 KIDLN

-394 NTNTMVSNMLSLN
+394 NIGTMVSNMLSLN

-413 TNGEPTVFGSGVNP
+413 TNGEPTVFGTGINP
-427 LIIQDIYGDYTNNN
+427 LIIENIYGDFSNNN

-446 ISPSLEFIEGLT
+446 IAPSLEFVDHLT
-458 YKLNLGVDYSK
+458 YKLNLGVDYST
-469 TDRDVQYIPYSED
+469 TDRDVQYIPYAAD
-482 PDLLLGSINSVFTT
+482 PDYAQGSINTSFTT
-496 NKNTLVEN
+496 NRNTLVEN
-504 TLTYQ
+504 TLTY
-509 KDFGDHGLTIL
+509 DNVFGDHGLTLL
-520 AGHSYQKFFIHEKGY
+520 AGHSYQKFYIHDKGF
-535 YFSDFPDN
+535 YFENFPNN
-543 GIEPRYQLGQARGE
+543 GIEPRYQLEAARGE
-557 DNTQYSNATS
+557 NATQYSNAVS

-573 FGRVNYDYANK
+573 FGRVNYTYQDK

-590 LRSDGSTKFGAN
+590 LRSDGSTKFGEN

-622 MADSGFNNLK
+622 MADSGINNLK
-632 LRASWGKSGNQEIPS
+632 LRASWGKSGNQEIPA

-659 DDDIYPLNEDVV
+659 DNDIYPLNDGITTREGYD
-671 NRDDYNYG
+671 YG

-688 DLQWEETIQTNIGL
+688 DLQWEETTQTNIGL

-727 YFSTQDPIDEVGF
+727 YFSTQDPIDEVGY

-752 SGVELALD
+752 SGIEVALD
-760 YQSDRMRDFSFN
+760 YQSDRTRDFSFN

-811 NKQPIGNFF
+811 NNQPIGNFF
-820 LREFTGIDEDGFS
+820 LREFTGIGADGFS
-833 TYTDV
+833 TYTDL
-838 NGDGQIDDNDRI
+838 NGDGQIDDSDRI
-850 SAGSAVPDLLYAFYL
+850 SAGSAVPDILYAFYL

-883 NKIYNHTRMNLF
+883 NEIYNHTRMSLF

-900 SNSLNTTDQAIEF
+900 SNSLNTTDQAI
-913 ANEDPSNSNTV
+913 AYPNEDPSNTNTV
-924 STRYLES
+924 STRYLEN

-938 NATLAYSLNPE
+938 NATFAYSLNPQV
-949 AIGMDKWLD
+949 IGMDKWLD

-969 FVITDYTGFDPELNT
+969 FIITDYTGFDPELNT
-984 GSSSDSKSYGIDYFT
+984 GSSSDSKSYGIDYYT